1 MDMAE
6 NENLDVTGR
15 AEFLRKGTT
24 ELNDFLPFGGEQIN
38 TQNNLF
44 AQNPQRPPIQIE
56 NPNSDPQKATIQ
68 KDYIQDNGPGI
79 MPYSSNQLANTSQQ
93 RTQARL
99 KKLQNA
105 AYTLEDN
112 AQYSKPFMYDST
124 ATGAH
129 KAKYKAYGQKTY
141 DRIGFSPLVNNEEIF
156 INNTSIADDFI
167 RTATNSFFPMLGQ
180 GLIANPKSYAQLF
193 QGNIGQD
200 YDQSEDYEEYS
211 NIGYSSRGGP
221 LAFINNVFNSLG
233 YSAGVMFEAGAEM
246 ALEGAIEGAI
256 VGSIEPGAGT
266 AAGGVIGAAAGGA
279 MGVIRGLYSLP
290 KSLFNMGKYGG
301 KMLSSLKNAE
311 KFTEAKNLF
320 NTAIKSTANFV
331 NPVNNTVTAYR
342 EYDNL
347 QGLARASRTAG
358 GFFRDVIGMN
368 AALSEG
374 RLEGGFVENKTY
386 ERSYDEFWKK
396 FNRAPDDKEQLELR
410 KRSKV
415 AGFQDTWKNGML
427 VFYSNKLA
435 FPNLFGNRLF
445 RNMSQTIGKIG
456 DEFDLVYQAG
466 KKGVQEGSYE
476 LVDYNIKNALKGFIK
491 PANFGKASLM
501 YFKTNLVEGTQEVL
515 QDVLAD
521 ATEEYYVNSYF
532 DSTKTNFDYSM
543 ATLGNA
549 FGHQV
554 SEQGFETFMSGFVMG
569 AFLKPLDVRIPRWA
583 QIQYNK
589 YKMTPEEF
597 KTYTKDR
604 KEYGTAVKNAMNRM
618 HKNPVDLINDRL
630 VNYGSQSIISKK
642 LADDETDDK
651 EMWDGVNASFL
662 SDVLTTLKAG
672 TFKVWLGNFE
682 KYQQMSD
689 KDLENTLSL
698 KEGQGA
704 KMREE
709 MTSYVSKAKKIQSRY
724 DEGQNN
730 YGKKKINLTNLK
742 EGSPEFEKAQI
753 YNAAIDR
760 SLYNLTFLGETFDL
774 NLERINAMTQ
784 QLGSLDAIKNMP
796 GADFQVLLDHE
807 RLTNNIKML
816 QTEIE
821 TLKQTGD
828 QAAVTQ
834 AEKKERLLNKLQTF
848 QDTQIDYLTFKKGA
862 EALELLKREA
872 KVAGKKTNI
881 EDLDAAKEII
891 DYYKKSGKNPKKD
904 HKKAFE
910 ELLKDL
916 SGSDSN
922 YLKMMRELKA
932 NDGMLSLYK
941 KLTDIYDLTLE
952 NKNIVPYINTL
963 TDSDGF
969 YEHVNRNFEWMRNL
983 WLTRQNY
990 YKEVIDQS
998 IKMKE
1003 NNDALRELSDQNI
1016 YVDLDQF
1023 ADWTED
1029 PNNLPE
1035 YFIDASQGSERIIPK
1050 GSVLYDKYVKIL
1062 NDTARAQEQRA
1073 AGDPVD
1079 INGQL
1084 DEAIEDL
1091 MNKKSVEI
1099 DEADKQFKEAIKVET
1114 TFTYDELLQQEEELR
1129 KSQEAVVLT
1138 QTQKKTIEAEI
1149 SKLYENM
1156 PADDPAAILQQ
1167 LRDFVN
1173 RQVIPEGFLND
1184 NKIVE
1189 FRDEF
1194 LVSPSDDNML
1204 GLSEAKMKEIKA
1216 EAIELY
1222 KSFPETYDDTQ
1233 RRDAAGRY
1241 MAVFELIN
1249 NYLNSTEVISSKE
1262 KQKKAE
1268 EKVNSDI
1275 INTTQAYA
1283 DYQIT
1288 LKQID
1293 ERYTALLEELKDIFI
1308 KRGASTTPTETEVS
1322 TKTSWA
1328 DIQKSAPALYKTLLD
1343 QFNKEV
1349 VEGMGINESDENF
1362 EGVKNNWLEQQ
1373 GETINRY
1380 NVEKESAKIIK
1391 QQEAKQFKVPVLKYF
1406 KLPADIA
1413 NITRSSRIE
1422 PYVKVIAA
1430 LNNMVATG
1438 KVVDL
1443 KTKTTKDLTKEEITN
1458 IKSDIKEFQRLV
1470 DWLRENRV
1478 AEDETLFDVTD
1489 NIFTEKVKNR
1499 ASEIEE
1505 VRDENGVLIERRID
1519 GAPARR
1525 VTKEAEKL
1533 DIETTPGKEAFVYG
1547 PLKTQTK
1554 KKYDDEGNITETYDV
1569 PSPIMSAYDAIVESG
1584 DIADNK
1590 KLDAFLKSFTQWAM
1604 ISGAVFKDKTG
1615 KKINKEKYDL
1625 LKESLEQDFSRENV
1639 YNTVASLAFKQSSDA
1654 GNMLDD
1660 LIKDFLTREGINFKE
1675 ITKPEKMSKKAFDN
1689 LFGKNGFIR
1698 KFRDGIIDGDYII
1711 VGAGDLV
1718 FDKTLFENGIV
1729 GETDLVAINTR
1740 GEVQIIDI
1748 KALGSGSWKIFNSD
1762 LELNRKINELKKKG
1776 LTEQDI
1782 ERDSEVAKIKENLL
1796 KSKKQYF
1803 RIQQSIY
1810 RNLIWRMTGIK
1821 PTRIGLMG
1829 IEVDVDTE
1837 GNINDANI
1845 ASVVPKGESTL
1856 ELEYF
1861 PGVESIVPEP
1871 EVTTQP
1877 TQTPVANIEVNKD
1890 DIERRIVELNKRYD
1904 EVKYDKE
1911 MQEIFDS
1918 LTKGILPNGFRFGS
1932 SMGIVEKYIP
1942 EENRWISVVDNIL
1955 ALDKDMIKAIDKYFS
1970 QQGLG
1975 QKIFNTNAEYKKQ
1988 IKPFE
1993 EKEEQ
1998 ENKNIENEL
2007 VKLLSTKEGILIRK
2021 DWSLGKGLGY
2031 SGKGADGII
2040 EIDEDE
2046 NGNKFEAEYY
2056 LTGENDD
2063 WIEESYFLGKT
2074 KQEVIDKINAEY
2086 GTELAALE
2094 GTTQPTL
2101 EDDPERSN
2109 VVADNVNQQIIYNG
2123 KVGTLRLIGNVYT
2136 IMYSDG
2142 TGGQLLYKQDE
2153 LTDGSVKLDEIGA
2166 VLPTIIT
2173 NVGQVK
2179 IINGKKIDAEIISES
2194 RAKINGVFYRINKNK
2209 LGGVSSMSYQSN
2221 EKEINEL
2228 EDEIR
2233 IYKSEIEKLQ
2243 KQNGQLLSK
2252 TKSDDYKRQI
2262 EKLTTQIEAEE
2273 DQTVKAESLA
2283 ERSKLQSELSDL
2295 NNQQNSNIRTIAD
2308 YNTEVEIL
2316 NNRIEDL
2323 KASNETVKI
2332 TSGNLNDLIAAL
2344 NLLPGSF
2351 KFYAGKTPQDQKND
2365 LKSIEGKSVTPN
2377 ISKKITEIMEKDF
2390 PNAYN
2395 KLIESGVSAIS
2406 SDELNQIKDW
2416 TNKTIEEL
2424 STLGTAEAIA
2434 NNLTDE
2440 LDNQINV
2447 LNGMLNDLELIKLNK
2462 DGSIS
2467 KKPQTAASKVFGPK
2481 KISDGSGISA
2491 PIKSTGEQTE
2501 GVPSGKGTGTRQGTV
2516 DEAKKSLEESLAI
2529 SAGLS
2534 GINVSMQIK
2543 STKQADKLIDKMRNA
2558 TTEQELNDAYFEALN
2573 YLSNNPGKIDPNII
2587 ANTFAAVTEEK
2598 NFNDENPTPTYQSI
2612 KKGTYLMPKTPMFKN
2627 ENPSPVEIVKKG
2639 PKAIVIKDI
2648 NTNESMNIKPEDL
2661 SKFVTMTEEGLKQL
2675 GGVELTQEDIREIEA
2690 NAEVIANTLENT
2702 AELNKA
2708 ADEVKNAQT
2717 KGSFKEKLKKKNC
2730 NI

>member
-38 TQNNLF
+38 TQSNLF

-56 NPNSDPQKATIQ
+56 NPNSDPQRATIQ

-93 RTQARL
+93 RTEARL
-99 KKLQNA
+99 KKLQNT
-105 AYTLEDN
+105 AYTLQDN
-112 AQYSKPFMYDST
+112 SQYSKPFMYDST

-156 INNTSIADDFI
+156 VNNTSIVDDYI
-167 RTATNSFFPMLGQ
+167 RTATTSFFPMLGQ

-279 MGVIRGLYSLP
+279 MGVVRGLFALP
-290 KSLFNMGKYGG
+290 KSLFNMGRYGG

-320 NTAIKSTANFV
+320 NAAVKSTANFV
-331 NPVNNTVTAYR
+331 NPVNNTVTAFK

-347 QGLARASRTAG
+347 TGLARASRTAG

-386 ERSYDEFWKK
+386 ERSYDEFWKN

-410 KRSKV
+410 KRSKI

-427 VFYSNKLA
+427 VYYSNKLA

-456 DEFDLVYQAG
+456 NEFDLIYKAG

-501 YFKTNLVEGTQEVL
+501 YFKTNLVEGAQEVL

-532 DSTKTNFDYSM
+532 DSTKANFDYSM

-604 KEYGTAVKNAMNRM
+604 REYGETIKNAMNRM

-642 LADDETDDK
+642 LADDETDEK

-689 KDLENTLSL
+689 KDLESTLSL

-709 MTSYVSKAKKIQSRY
+709 MANYVSRAKKIQARY

-828 QAAVTQ
+828 QAAVAQ
-834 AEKKERLLNKLQTF
+834 AEKKERLLNKLQKF
-848 QDTQIDYLTFKKGA
+848 QDTQVDYLTFKKAA

-872 KVAGKKTNI
+872 KAAGKKGNI

-891 DYYKKSGKNPKKD
+891 AYYKKQGKNVKKD

-916 SGSDSN
+916 SGSDAN
-922 YLKMMRELKA
+922 YLKMMRQLKA
-932 NDGMLSLYK
+932 TDGMLSLYK

-983 WLTRQNY
+983 WLSRQNY
-990 YKEVIDQS
+990 YKEIIDQS

-1149 SKLYENM
+1149 SKLYEDM

-1184 NKIVE
+1184 DKIVE

-1204 GLSEAKMKEIKA
+1204 GLSEKKMKEIKA

-1241 MAVFELIN
+1241 MAVYELIS
-1249 NYLNSTEVISSKE
+1249 NYLDSTEVISSKE

-1293 ERYTALLEELKDIFI
+1293 ERYAALLEELKDIFI
-1308 KRGASTTPTETEVS
+1308 KRGASTTPTETEIS

-1406 KLPADIA
+1406 KLPANIA
-1413 NITRSSRIE
+1413 NITPASKIK
-1422 PYVKVIAA
+1422 PYEDVIAA
-1430 LNNMVATG
+1430 LKNMVETG
-1438 KVVDL
+1438 KVVDI
-1443 KTKTTKDLTKEEITN
+1443 KTKLTKDLTKEEIVN
-1458 IKSDIKEFQRLV
+1458 IKSDIKELQKLV
-1470 DWLRENRV
+1470 DWLSENK
-1478 AEDETLFDVTD
+1478 AIEDETLFDVTH
-1489 NIFTEKVKNR
+1489 NIFIEKVQNR

-1533 DIETTPGKEAFVYG
+1533 DIETTPGKEAFVYE

-1554 KKYDDEGNITETYDV
+1554 SKYDDEGNITETYDV
-1569 PSPIMSAYDAIVESG
+1569 PSPIMSAYDAIIESD

-1590 KLDAFLKSFTQWAM
+1590 KLDAFLKSFTQWVM
-1604 ISGAVFKDKTG
+1604 ISGPVFRDKTG

-1639 YNTVASLAFKQSSDA
+1639 YNTVASLAFKQASDA

-1660 LIKDFLTREGINFKE
+1660 LIKDFLTREGAGFKQ

-1689 LFGKNGFIR
+1689 LFGKNGFIK

-1711 VGAGDLV
+1711 VGAADLV

-1740 GEVQIIDI
+1740 GDVEIIDI

-1782 ERDSEVAKIKENLL
+1782 ERDSEVAQIKKNLL

-1877 TQTPVANIEVNKD
+1877 TQA
-1890 DIERRIVELNKRYD
+1890 
-1904 EVKYDKE
+1904 
-1911 MQEIFDS
+1911 
-1918 LTKGILPNGFRFGS
+1918 
-1932 SMGIVEKYIP
+1932 
-1942 EENRWISVVDNIL
+1942 
-1955 ALDKDMIKAIDKYFS
+1955 
-1970 QQGLG
+1970 
-1975 QKIFNTNAEYKKQ
+1975 
-1988 IKPFE
+1988 
-1993 EKEEQ
+1993 
-1998 ENKNIENEL
+1998 
-2007 VKLLSTKEGILIRK
+2007 
-2021 DWSLGKGLGY
+2021 
-2031 SGKGADGII
+2031 
-2040 EIDEDE
+2040 
-2046 NGNKFEAEYY
+2046 
-2056 LTGENDD
+2056 
-2063 WIEESYFLGKT
+2063 
-2074 KQEVIDKINAEY
+2074 
-2086 GTELAALE
+2086 
-2094 GTTQPTL
+2094 GTTQSTL

-2273 DQTVKAESLA
+2273 DETVKAESLA
-2283 ERSKLQSELSDL
+2283 ERLKLQSELSDL

-2323 KASNETVKI
+2323 KASNETVKM
-2332 TSGNLNDLIAAL
+2332 TSGDLNDFIAAL

-2377 ISKKITEIMEKDF
+2377 ISKRITEIMEKDF

-2416 TNKTIEEL
+2416 TNETIEEL
-2424 STLGTAEAIA
+2424 SALGTAEAIA

-2516 DEAKKSLEESLAI
+2516 DEAKKSLEESLAV

-2598 NFNDENPTPTYQSI
+2598 NFNDENPVPTYQSI
-2612 KKGTYLMPKTPMFKN
+2612 KKGMYLMPKTPMFKN

-2675 GGVELTQEDIREIEA
+2675 GGVELTQEDIREIEE
-2690 NAEVIANTLENT
+2690 NAQVIANTLENT

-2708 ADEVKNAQT
+2708 ANKVKNAQT
-2717 KGSFKEKLKKKNC
+2717 TGSFKEQLIKKIC
-2730 NI
+2730 NT

>member
-1 MDMAE
+1 
-6 NENLDVTGR
+6 
-15 AEFLRKGTT
+15 
-24 ELNDFLPFGGEQIN
+24 
-38 TQNNLF
+38 
-44 AQNPQRPPIQIE
+44 
-56 NPNSDPQKATIQ
+56 
-68 KDYIQDNGPGI
+68 
-79 MPYSSNQLANTSQQ
+79 
-93 RTQARL
+93 
-99 KKLQNA
+99 
-105 AYTLEDN
+105 
-112 AQYSKPFMYDST
+112 
-124 ATGAH
+124 
-129 KAKYKAYGQKTY
+129 
-141 DRIGFSPLVNNEEIF
+141 
-156 INNTSIADDFI
+156 
-167 RTATNSFFPMLGQ
+167 
-180 GLIANPKSYAQLF
+180 
-193 QGNIGQD
+193 
-200 YDQSEDYEEYS
+200 
-211 NIGYSSRGGP
+211 
-221 LAFINNVFNSLG
+221 
-233 YSAGVMFEAGAEM
+233 
-246 ALEGAIEGAI
+246 
-256 VGSIEPGAGT
+256 
-266 AAGGVIGAAAGGA
+266 
-279 MGVIRGLYSLP
+279 
-290 KSLFNMGKYGG
+290 
-301 KMLSSLKNAE
+301 
-311 KFTEAKNLF
+311 
-320 NTAIKSTANFV
+320 
-331 NPVNNTVTAYR
+331 
-342 EYDNL
+342 
-347 QGLARASRTAG
+347 
-358 GFFRDVIGMN
+358 
-368 AALSEG
+368 
-374 RLEGGFVENKTY
+374 
-386 ERSYDEFWKK
+386 
-396 FNRAPDDKEQLELR
+396 
-410 KRSKV
+410 
-415 AGFQDTWKNGML
+415 
-427 VFYSNKLA
+427 
-435 FPNLFGNRLF
+435 
-445 RNMSQTIGKIG
+445 
-456 DEFDLVYQAG
+456 
-466 KKGVQEGSYE
+466 
-476 LVDYNIKNALKGFIK
+476 
-491 PANFGKASLM
+491 
-501 YFKTNLVEGTQEVL
+501 
-515 QDVLAD
+515 
-521 ATEEYYVNSYF
+521 
-532 DSTKTNFDYSM
+532 
-543 ATLGNA
+543 
-549 FGHQV
+549 
-554 SEQGFETFMSGFVMG
+554 
-569 AFLKPLDVRIPRWA
+569 
-583 QIQYNK
+583 
-589 YKMTPEEF
+589 
-597 KTYTKDR
+597 
-604 KEYGTAVKNAMNRM
+604 
-618 HKNPVDLINDRL
+618 
-630 VNYGSQSIISKK
+630 
-642 LADDETDDK
+642 
-651 EMWDGVNASFL
+651 
-662 SDVLTTLKAG
+662 
-672 TFKVWLGNFE
+672 
-682 KYQQMSD
+682 MSD
-689 KDLENTLSL
+689 KDLEGTLSL

-709 MTSYVSKAKKIQSRY
+709 MASYVSRAKKIQARY

-828 QAAVTQ
+828 QAAVAQ

-872 KVAGKKTNI
+872 KAAGKKANI

-983 WLTRQNY
+983 WLSRQNY
-990 YKEVIDQS
+990 YKEIIDQS

-1184 NKIVE
+1184 DKIVE

-1204 GLSEAKMKEIKA
+1204 GLSEKRMKEIKA

-1241 MAVFELIN
+1241 MAVYELIS
-1249 NYLNSTEVISSKE
+1249 NYLDSTEVISSKE

-1293 ERYTALLEELKDIFI
+1293 ERYAALLEELKDIFI
-1308 KRGASTTPTETEVS
+1308 KRGASTTPTETEIS

-1413 NITRSSRIE
+1413 NITPSSRIE

-1430 LNNMVATG
+1430 LNNMVETG
-1438 KVVDL
+1438 KAVNL

-1569 PSPIMSAYDAIVESG
+1569 PSPIMSAYDAIVESD

-1604 ISGAVFKDKTG
+1604 ASGPVFRDKTG

-1639 YNTVASLAFKQSSDA
+1639 YNSVASLAFKHSSDA
-1654 GNMLDD
+1654 GNILDD
-1660 LIKDFLTREGINFKE
+1660 LIKDFLTRDGIKFKE

-1740 GEVQIIDI
+1740 GDVEIIDI

-1762 LELNRKINELKKKG
+1762 LELNKKINELKKKG

-1877 TQTPVANIEVNKD
+1877 TQAPSS
-1890 DIERRIVELNKRYD
+1890 DIEAKRAEIEKRR
-1904 EVKYDKE
+1904 KE
-1911 MQEIFDS
+1911 
-1918 LTKGILPNGFRFGS
+1918 
-1932 SMGIVEKYIP
+1932 
-1942 EENRWISVVDNIL
+1942 VDNWQLPKKVDPKKQVIVQSRL
-1955 ALDKDMIKAIDKYFS
+1955 VAE
-1970 QQGLG
+1970 GNE
-1975 QKIFNTNAEYKKQ
+1975 QKIIDTLNDILDEAFTDSRYRNSINRLNGAQAVKDTSRMYDDERAIFLKT
-1988 IKPFE
+1988 IKDRYYD
-1993 EKEEQ
+1993 
-1998 ENKNIENEL
+1998 
-2007 VKLLSTKEGILIRK
+2007 LL
-2021 DWSLGKGLGY
+2021 
-2031 SGKGADGII
+2031 
-2040 EIDEDE
+2040 
-2046 NGNKFEAEYY
+2046 N
-2056 LTGENDD
+2056 
-2063 WIEESYFLGKT
+2063 
-2074 KQEVIDKINAEY
+2074 Q
-2086 GTELAALE
+2086 ELAALE

-2109 VVADNVNQQIIYNG
+2109 VVADNFGQKIIYNG
-2123 KVGTLRLIGNVYT
+2123 KVGTLGQVGNVYSVR
-2136 IMYSDG
+2136 YADG
-2142 TGGQLLYKQDE
+2142 TIEELLYQQKA
-2153 LTDGSVKLDEIGA
+2153 LTNGTVKLDEIGA

-2179 IINGKKIDAEIISES
+2179 YINGKRIDAEIISES

-2228 EDEIR
+2228 EEDIR

-2273 DQTVKAESLA
+2273 DETVKAESLA
-2283 ERSKLQSELSDL
+2283 ERSKLQSELSGL

-2332 TSGNLNDLIAAL
+2332 TSGILNDLIAAL

-2351 KFYAGKTPQDQKND
+2351 KFYAGKTPQDQKKD
-2365 LKSIEGKSVTPN
+2365 LKSIEGKSITPN
-2377 ISKKITEIMEKDF
+2377 ISKRITEIMEKDF

-2516 DEAKKSLEESLAI
+2516 DEAKKSLEESLAV

-2675 GGVELTQEDIREIEA
+2675 GGVELTQEDIREIEE
-2690 NAEVIANTLENT
+2690 NAQVIANTLENT

>member
-38 TQNNLF
+38 TQSNLF

-56 NPNSDPQKATIQ
+56 NPNSDPQRATIQ

-93 RTQARL
+93 RTEARL

-105 AYTLEDN
+105 AYTLQDN
-112 AQYSKPFMYDST
+112 SQYSKPFMYDST

-156 INNTSIADDFI
+156 VNNTSIVDDYI
-167 RTATNSFFPMLGQ
+167 RTATTSFFPMVGQ

-211 NIGYSSRGGP
+211 NIGYSTRGGP

-256 VGSIEPGAGT
+256 VASIEPGAGT

-279 MGVIRGLYSLP
+279 MGVVKGLFALP
-290 KSLFNMGKYGG
+290 KSLFNMGRYGG

-320 NTAIKSTANFV
+320 NTAVKSTANFV
-331 NPVNNTVTAYR
+331 NPVNNTVTAFK

-347 QGLARASRTAG
+347 TGLARASRTAG

-410 KRSKV
+410 KRSKI
-415 AGFQDTWKNGML
+415 AGFQDTWKNAML
-427 VFYSNKLA
+427 VYYSNKIA
-435 FPNLFGNRLF
+435 FPNLFGNKLF

-456 DEFDLVYQAG
+456 DEFDLVYKAG

-501 YFKTNLVEGTQEVL
+501 YFKTNLVEGAQEVL

-532 DSTKTNFDYSM
+532 DSTKANFDYSM

-604 KEYGTAVKNAMNRM
+604 REYGETIKNAMNRM

-642 LADDETDDK
+642 LADDETDEK

-689 KDLENTLSL
+689 KDLESTLSL

-709 MTSYVSKAKKIQSRY
+709 MANYVSRAKKIQARY

-828 QAAVTQ
+828 QAAVAQ
-834 AEKKERLLNKLQTF
+834 AEKKERLLNKLQKF
-848 QDTQIDYLTFKKGA
+848 QDTQVDYLTFKKAA

-872 KVAGKKTNI
+872 KAAGKKGNI
-881 EDLDAAKEII
+881 EDLNAAKEII
-891 DYYKKSGKNPKKD
+891 AYYKKQGKNVKKD

-916 SGSDSN
+916 SGSDAN
-922 YLKMMRELKA
+922 YLKMMRQLKA
-932 NDGMLSLYK
+932 TDGMLSLYK

-983 WLTRQNY
+983 WLSRQNY
-990 YKEVIDQS
+990 YKEIIDQS

-1149 SKLYENM
+1149 SKLYEDM

-1184 NKIVE
+1184 DKIVE

-1204 GLSEAKMKEIKA
+1204 GLSEKRMKEIKA

-1241 MAVFELIN
+1241 MAVYELIS
-1249 NYLNSTEVISSKE
+1249 NYLDSTEVISSKE

-1293 ERYTALLEELKDIFI
+1293 ERYAALLEELKDIFI
-1308 KRGASTTPTETEVS
+1308 KRGASTTPTETEIS

-1406 KLPADIA
+1406 KLPANIA
-1413 NITRSSRIE
+1413 NITPASKIK
-1422 PYVKVIAA
+1422 PYEDVIAA
-1430 LNNMVATG
+1430 LKNMVETG
-1438 KVVDL
+1438 KVVDI
-1443 KTKTTKDLTKEEITN
+1443 KTKLTKDLTKEEIVN
-1458 IKSDIKEFQRLV
+1458 IKSDIKELQKLV
-1470 DWLRENRV
+1470 DWLSENK
-1478 AEDETLFDVTD
+1478 AIEDETLFDVTH
-1489 NIFTEKVKNR
+1489 NIFIEKVQNR

-1533 DIETTPGKEAFVYG
+1533 DIETTPGKEAFVYE

-1554 KKYDDEGNITETYDV
+1554 SKYDDEGNITETYDV
-1569 PSPIMSAYDAIVESG
+1569 PSPIMSAYDAIIESD

-1590 KLDAFLKSFTQWAM
+1590 KLDAFLKSFTQWVM
-1604 ISGAVFKDKTG
+1604 ISGPVFRDKTG

-1639 YNTVASLAFKQSSDA
+1639 YNAVASLAFKQASDA

-1660 LIKDFLTREGINFKE
+1660 LIKDFLTREGAGFKQ

-1689 LFGKNGFIR
+1689 LFGKNGFIK

-1711 VGAGDLV
+1711 VGAADLV

-1740 GEVQIIDI
+1740 GDVEIIDI

-1782 ERDSEVAKIKENLL
+1782 ERDSEVAQIKKNLL

-1877 TQTPVANIEVNKD
+1877 TQA
-1890 DIERRIVELNKRYD
+1890 
-1904 EVKYDKE
+1904 
-1911 MQEIFDS
+1911 
-1918 LTKGILPNGFRFGS
+1918 
-1932 SMGIVEKYIP
+1932 
-1942 EENRWISVVDNIL
+1942 
-1955 ALDKDMIKAIDKYFS
+1955 
-1970 QQGLG
+1970 
-1975 QKIFNTNAEYKKQ
+1975 
-1988 IKPFE
+1988 
-1993 EKEEQ
+1993 
-1998 ENKNIENEL
+1998 
-2007 VKLLSTKEGILIRK
+2007 
-2021 DWSLGKGLGY
+2021 
-2031 SGKGADGII
+2031 
-2040 EIDEDE
+2040 
-2046 NGNKFEAEYY
+2046 
-2056 LTGENDD
+2056 
-2063 WIEESYFLGKT
+2063 
-2074 KQEVIDKINAEY
+2074 
-2086 GTELAALE
+2086 
-2094 GTTQPTL
+2094 GTTQSTL

-2194 RAKINGVFYRINKNK
+2194 RAKIDGVFYRINKNK
-2209 LGGVSSMSYQSN
+2209 LGGVSSLSYQSN

-2273 DQTVKAESLA
+2273 DETVKAESLA

-2323 KASNETVKI
+2323 KASNETVKM
-2332 TSGNLNDLIAAL
+2332 TSGDLNDLIAAL

-2377 ISKKITEIMEKDF
+2377 ISKRITEIMEKDF

-2416 TNKTIEEL
+2416 TNKTIEKL
-2424 STLGTAEAIA
+2424 SALGTAEAIA

-2516 DEAKKSLEESLAI
+2516 DEAKKSLEESLAV

-2598 NFNDENPTPTYQSI
+2598 NFNDENPIPTYQSI
-2612 KKGTYLMPKTPMFKN
+2612 KKGMYLMPKTPMFKN

-2675 GGVELTQEDIREIEA
+2675 GGVELTQEDIREIEE
-2690 NAEVIANTLENT
+2690 NAQVIANTLENT

-2708 ADEVKNAQT
+2708 ANKVKNAQT
-2717 KGSFKEKLKKKNC
+2717 TGSFKEQLIKKIC
-2730 NI
+2730 NT

>member
-44 AQNPQRPPIQIE
+44 AQNPQRPPVQIE
-56 NPNSDPQKATIQ
+56 NPNSDPQRPTIQ

-79 MPYSSNQLANTSQQ
+79 MPYSPNQLANTSQQ

-112 AQYSKPFMYDST
+112 SQYSKPFMYDST

-156 INNTSIADDFI
+156 VNNTSIIDDYI
-167 RTATNSFFPMLGQ
+167 RTATTSFFPMLGQ

-211 NIGYSSRGGP
+211 NIGYSTRGGP

-246 ALEGAIEGAI
+246 ALEGAIEGA
-256 VGSIEPGAGT
+256 VLGTGVEPGGGT
-266 AAGGVIGAAAGGA
+266 AAGGVLGAAAGGA
-279 MGVIRGLYSLP
+279 MGVVRGLFALP
-290 KSLFNMGKYGG
+290 KSLFNMGRYGG

-331 NPVNNTVTAYR
+331 NPVNNTVTAYNQ
-342 EYDNL
+342 YDNL
-347 QGLARASRTAG
+347 TGLARASRTAG

-410 KRSKV
+410 KRSKI

-427 VFYSNKLA
+427 VYYSNKLA
-435 FPNLFGNRLF
+435 FPNLFGNKLF

-456 DEFDLVYQAG
+456 DEFDLVYKAG

-501 YFKTNLVEGTQEVL
+501 YFKTNLVEGAQEVL

-532 DSTKTNFDYSM
+532 DSTKANFDYSM

-597 KTYTKDR
+597 KTHTKDR
-604 KEYGTAVKNAMNRM
+604 REYGETIKNAMNRM
-618 HKNPVDLINDRL
+618 HKTPVDLINDRL

-642 LADDETDDK
+642 LADDETDEK

-689 KDLENTLSL
+689 KDLESTLSL

-709 MTSYVSKAKKIQSRY
+709 MASYVSRAKKIQARY

-760 SLYNLTFLGETFDL
+760 ALYNLTFLGETFDL

-828 QAAVTQ
+828 QTAIAQ
-834 AEKKERLLNKLQTF
+834 AEKKERLLNKLQKF

-872 KVAGKKTNI
+872 KAAGKKANI

-910 ELLKDL
+910 DLLKDL
-916 SGSDSN
+916 SGSDAN

-983 WLTRQNY
+983 WLSRQNY
-990 YKEVIDQS
+990 YKEIIDQS

-1138 QTQKKTIEAEI
+1138 QTQRKAIEAEI

-1184 NKIVE
+1184 DKIVE

-1194 LVSPSDDNML
+1194 LISPSDDNML
-1204 GLSEAKMKEIKA
+1204 GLSEKRMKEIKA

-1222 KSFPETYDDTQ
+1222 RSFPETYDDTQ

-1241 MAVFELIN
+1241 MAVVELIN
-1249 NYLNSTEVISSKE
+1249 NYLDSTEVISSKE

-1293 ERYTALLEELKDIFI
+1293 ERYAALLEELKDIFI
-1308 KRGASTTPTETEVS
+1308 KRGASTTPTETEIS

-1413 NITRSSRIE
+1413 NITPSSRIE

-1430 LNNMVATG
+1430 LNNMVETG
-1438 KVVDL
+1438 KAVNL

-1505 VRDENGVLIERRID
+1505 IRDENGVLIERRID

-1569 PSPIMSAYDAIVESG
+1569 PSPIMSAYDAIIESD

-1590 KLDAFLKSFTQWAM
+1590 KLDAFLKSFTQWVM
-1604 ISGAVFKDKTG
+1604 TSGAVFRDKTG

-1639 YNTVASLAFKQSSDA
+1639 YNSVASLAFKHSSDA

-1660 LIKDFLTREGINFKE
+1660 LIKDFLTRDGINFKE

-1740 GEVQIIDI
+1740 GEIQIIDI

-1877 TQTPVANIEVNKD
+1877 TQA
-1890 DIERRIVELNKRYD
+1890 
-1904 EVKYDKE
+1904 
-1911 MQEIFDS
+1911 
-1918 LTKGILPNGFRFGS
+1918 
-1932 SMGIVEKYIP
+1932 
-1942 EENRWISVVDNIL
+1942 
-1955 ALDKDMIKAIDKYFS
+1955 
-1970 QQGLG
+1970 
-1975 QKIFNTNAEYKKQ
+1975 
-1988 IKPFE
+1988 
-1993 EKEEQ
+1993 
-1998 ENKNIENEL
+1998 
-2007 VKLLSTKEGILIRK
+2007 
-2021 DWSLGKGLGY
+2021 
-2031 SGKGADGII
+2031 
-2040 EIDEDE
+2040 
-2046 NGNKFEAEYY
+2046 
-2056 LTGENDD
+2056 
-2063 WIEESYFLGKT
+2063 
-2074 KQEVIDKINAEY
+2074 
-2086 GTELAALE
+2086 
-2094 GTTQPTL
+2094 GTTEPAL

-2109 VVADNVNQQIIYNG
+2109 IVADNVGQKIIYNG
-2123 KVGTLRLIGNVYT
+2123 KVGTLRLVNNVYSISYT
-2136 IMYSDG
+2136 DD
-2142 TGGQLLYKQDE
+2142 TAEELLYQQKS

-2166 VLPTIIT
+2166 ILPTIIT
-2173 NVGQVK
+2173 NVGQIK

-2228 EDEIR
+2228 EEDIR
-2233 IYKSEIEKLQ
+2233 IYKSEIQKLQ

-2308 YNTEVEIL
+2308 YNTEVETL
-2316 NNRIEDL
+2316 TNRIEDL

-2351 KFYAGKTPQDQKND
+2351 KFYAGKTPQDQKKD

-2377 ISKKITEIMEKDF
+2377 ISKRITEIMEKDF

-2440 LDNQINV
+2440 LNSQINV

-2491 PIKSTGEQTE
+2491 PVKSTGEQTE
-2501 GVPSGKGTGTRQGTV
+2501 GVPSGKGAGTRQGTV

-2587 ANTFAAVTEEK
+2587 ANTFTAVTEEK

-2675 GGVELTQEDIREIEA
+2675 GGVELTQEDIREIEE
-2690 NAEVIANTLENT
+2690 NAQVIANTLENT

-2717 KGSFKEKLKKKNC
+2717 KGSFKEKLIKKEC
-2730 NI
+2730 NIKTL

>member
-38 TQNNLF
+38 TQSNLF

-56 NPNSDPQKATIQ
+56 NPNSDPQRATIQ

-93 RTQARL
+93 RTEARL

-105 AYTLEDN
+105 AYTLQDN
-112 AQYSKPFMYDST
+112 SQYSKPFMYDST

-156 INNTSIADDFI
+156 VNNTSIVDDYI
-167 RTATNSFFPMLGQ
+167 RTATTSFFPMVGQ

-211 NIGYSSRGGP
+211 NIGYSTRGGP

-256 VGSIEPGAGT
+256 VASIEPGAGT

-279 MGVIRGLYSLP
+279 MGVVKGLFALP
-290 KSLFNMGKYGG
+290 KSLFNMGRYGG

-320 NTAIKSTANFV
+320 NAAVKSTVNFV
-331 NPVNNTVTAYR
+331 NPVNNTVTAFK
-342 EYDNL
+342 ENDNL
-347 QGLARASRTAG
+347 TGLARASRTAG

-386 ERSYDEFWKK
+386 ERSYDEFWKN

-410 KRSKV
+410 KRSKI
-415 AGFQDTWKNGML
+415 AGFQDTWKNAML
-427 VFYSNKLA
+427 VYYSNKLA

-456 DEFDLVYQAG
+456 NEFDLVYKAG

-501 YFKTNLVEGTQEVL
+501 YFKTNLVEGAQEVL

-532 DSTKTNFDYSM
+532 DSTKANFDYSM

-604 KEYGTAVKNAMNRM
+604 REYGETIKNAMNRM

-642 LADDETDDK
+642 LADDETDEK

-689 KDLENTLSL
+689 KDLESTLSL

-709 MTSYVSKAKKIQSRY
+709 MANYVSRAKKIQARY

-828 QAAVTQ
+828 QAAVAQ
-834 AEKKERLLNKLQTF
+834 AEKKERLLNKLQKF
-848 QDTQIDYLTFKKGA
+848 QDTQVDYLTFKKAA

-872 KVAGKKTNI
+872 KAAGKKGNI
-881 EDLDAAKEII
+881 EDLNAAKEII
-891 DYYKKSGKNPKKD
+891 AYYKKQGKNVKKD

-916 SGSDSN
+916 SGSDAN
-922 YLKMMRELKA
+922 YLKMMRQLKA
-932 NDGMLSLYK
+932 TDGMLSLYK

-983 WLTRQNY
+983 WLSRQNY
-990 YKEVIDQS
+990 YKEIIDQS

-1149 SKLYENM
+1149 SKLYEDM

-1184 NKIVE
+1184 DKIVE

-1204 GLSEAKMKEIKA
+1204 GLSEKRMKEIKA

-1241 MAVFELIN
+1241 MAVYELIS
-1249 NYLNSTEVISSKE
+1249 NYLDSTEVISSKE

-1293 ERYTALLEELKDIFI
+1293 ERYAALLEELKDIFI
-1308 KRGASTTPTETEVS
+1308 KRGASTTPTETEIS

-1406 KLPADIA
+1406 KLPANIA
-1413 NITRSSRIE
+1413 NITPASKIK
-1422 PYVKVIAA
+1422 PYEDVIAA
-1430 LNNMVATG
+1430 LKNMVETG
-1438 KVVDL
+1438 KVVDI
-1443 KTKTTKDLTKEEITN
+1443 KTKLTKDLTKEEIVN
-1458 IKSDIKEFQRLV
+1458 IKSDIKELQKLV
-1470 DWLRENRV
+1470 DWLSENK
-1478 AEDETLFDVTD
+1478 AIEDETLFDVTH
-1489 NIFTEKVKNR
+1489 NIFIEKVQNR

-1533 DIETTPGKEAFVYG
+1533 DIETTPGKEAFVYE

-1554 KKYDDEGNITETYDV
+1554 SKYDDEGNITETYDV
-1569 PSPIMSAYDAIVESG
+1569 PSPIMSAYDAIIESD

-1590 KLDAFLKSFTQWAM
+1590 KLDAFLKSFTQWVM
-1604 ISGAVFKDKTG
+1604 ISGPVFRDKTG

-1639 YNTVASLAFKQSSDA
+1639 YNAVASLAFKQASDA

-1660 LIKDFLTREGINFKE
+1660 LIKDFLTREGAGFKQ

-1689 LFGKNGFIR
+1689 LFGKNGFIK

-1711 VGAGDLV
+1711 VGAADLV

-1740 GEVQIIDI
+1740 GDVEIIDI

-1782 ERDSEVAKIKENLL
+1782 ERDSEVAQIKKNLL

-1877 TQTPVANIEVNKD
+1877 TQA
-1890 DIERRIVELNKRYD
+1890 
-1904 EVKYDKE
+1904 
-1911 MQEIFDS
+1911 
-1918 LTKGILPNGFRFGS
+1918 
-1932 SMGIVEKYIP
+1932 
-1942 EENRWISVVDNIL
+1942 
-1955 ALDKDMIKAIDKYFS
+1955 
-1970 QQGLG
+1970 
-1975 QKIFNTNAEYKKQ
+1975 
-1988 IKPFE
+1988 
-1993 EKEEQ
+1993 
-1998 ENKNIENEL
+1998 
-2007 VKLLSTKEGILIRK
+2007 
-2021 DWSLGKGLGY
+2021 
-2031 SGKGADGII
+2031 
-2040 EIDEDE
+2040 
-2046 NGNKFEAEYY
+2046 
-2056 LTGENDD
+2056 
-2063 WIEESYFLGKT
+2063 
-2074 KQEVIDKINAEY
+2074 
-2086 GTELAALE
+2086 
-2094 GTTQPTL
+2094 GTTQSTL

-2252 TKSDDYKRQI
+2252 TKSDEYKRQI

-2273 DQTVKAESLA
+2273 DETVKAESLA

-2323 KASNETVKI
+2323 KASNETVKM
-2332 TSGNLNDLIAAL
+2332 TSGDLNDFIAAL

-2377 ISKKITEIMEKDF
+2377 ISKRITEIMEKDF

-2416 TNKTIEEL
+2416 TNKTIEKL
-2424 STLGTAEAIA
+2424 SALGTAEAIA

-2516 DEAKKSLEESLAI
+2516 DEAKKSLEESLAV

-2598 NFNDENPTPTYQSI
+2598 NFNDENPIPTYQSI
-2612 KKGTYLMPKTPMFKN
+2612 KKGMYLMPKTPMFKN

-2675 GGVELTQEDIREIEA
+2675 GGVELTQEDIREIEE
-2690 NAEVIANTLENT
+2690 NAQVIANTLENT

-2708 ADEVKNAQT
+2708 ANKVKNAQT
-2717 KGSFKEKLKKKNC
+2717 TGSFKEQLIKKIC
-2730 NI
+2730 NT

>member
-44 AQNPQRPPIQIE
+44 AQNPQRPPVQIE
-56 NPNSDPQKATIQ
+56 NPNSDPQRPTIQ

-79 MPYSSNQLANTSQQ
+79 MPYSPNQLANTSQQ

-112 AQYSKPFMYDST
+112 SQYSKPFMYDST

-156 INNTSIADDFI
+156 VNNTSIIDDYI
-167 RTATNSFFPMLGQ
+167 RTATTSFFPMLGQ

-246 ALEGAIEGAI
+246 ALEGAIEGA
-256 VGSIEPGAGT
+256 VLGTGVEPGGGT
-266 AAGGVIGAAAGGA
+266 AAGGVLGAAAGGA
-279 MGVIRGLYSLP
+279 MGVVRGLFALP
-290 KSLFNMGKYGG
+290 KSLFNMGRYGG

-331 NPVNNTVTAYR
+331 NPVNNTVTAYNQ
-342 EYDNL
+342 YDNL
-347 QGLARASRTAG
+347 TGLARASRTAG

-410 KRSKV
+410 KRSKI

-427 VFYSNKLA
+427 VYYSNKLA
-435 FPNLFGNRLF
+435 FPNLFGNKLF

-456 DEFDLVYQAG
+456 DEFDLVYKAG

-501 YFKTNLVEGTQEVL
+501 YFKTNLVEGAQEVL

-532 DSTKTNFDYSM
+532 DSTKANFDYSM

-604 KEYGTAVKNAMNRM
+604 REYGETIKNAMNRM

-642 LADDETDDK
+642 LADDETDEK

-689 KDLENTLSL
+689 KDLESTLSL

-709 MTSYVSKAKKIQSRY
+709 MASYVSRAKKIQARY

-760 SLYNLTFLGETFDL
+760 ALYNLTFLGETFDL

-828 QAAVTQ
+828 QTAIAQ
-834 AEKKERLLNKLQTF
+834 AEKKERLLNKLQKF

-872 KVAGKKTNI
+872 KAAGKKANI

-910 ELLKDL
+910 DLLKDL
-916 SGSDSN
+916 SGSDAN

-983 WLTRQNY
+983 WLSRQNY
-990 YKEVIDQS
+990 YKEIIDQS

-1138 QTQKKTIEAEI
+1138 QTQRKAIEAEI

-1184 NKIVE
+1184 DKIVE

-1194 LVSPSDDNML
+1194 LISPSDDNML
-1204 GLSEAKMKEIKA
+1204 GLSEKRMKEIKA

-1222 KSFPETYDDTQ
+1222 RSFPETYDDTQ

-1249 NYLNSTEVISSKE
+1249 NYLDSTEVISSKE

-1293 ERYTALLEELKDIFI
+1293 ERYAALLEELKDIFI
-1308 KRGASTTPTETEVS
+1308 KRGASTTPTETEIS

-1413 NITRSSRIE
+1413 NITPSSRIE

-1430 LNNMVATG
+1430 LNNMVETG
-1438 KVVDL
+1438 KAVNL

-1505 VRDENGVLIERRID
+1505 IRDENGVLIERRID

-1569 PSPIMSAYDAIVESG
+1569 PSPIMSAYDAIIESD

-1604 ISGAVFKDKTG
+1604 TSGAVFKDKTG

-1639 YNTVASLAFKQSSDA
+1639 YNSVASLAFKHSSDA

-1660 LIKDFLTREGINFKE
+1660 LIKDFLTRDGINFKE
-1675 ITKPEKMSKKAFDN
+1675 ITKPEKVSKKAFDN
-1689 LFGKNGFIR
+1689 MFGKNGFIR

-1877 TQTPVANIEVNKD
+1877 TQAPVSDIEVISENYTPELLRANPNKLFLFGD
-1890 DIERRIVELNKRYD
+1890 NNTRTGKGGQAIIRD
-1904 EVKYDKE
+1904 E
-1911 MQEIFDS
+1911 
-1918 LTKGILPNGFRFGS
+1918 PNA
-1932 SMGIVEKYIP
+1932 MGI
-1942 EENRWISVVDNIL
+1942 S
-1955 ALDKDMIKAIDKYFS
+1955 
-1970 QQGLG
+1970 
-1975 QKIFNTNAEYKKQ
+1975 T
-1988 IKPFE
+1988 
-1993 EKEEQ
+1993 
-1998 ENKNIENEL
+1998 
-2007 VKLLSTKEGILIRK
+2007 KLLPKNTLEAFMSDDKLADNKAVIDSDIKKAKDRAAKEGKTIVLP
-2021 DWSLGKGLGY
+2021 KGGFGTGLAALAT
-2031 SGKGADGII
+2031 KAPQT
-2040 EIDEDE
+2040 
-2046 NGNKFEAEYY
+2046 FVY
-2056 LTGENDD
+2056 LNQRLQEEFGFNNTTG
-2063 WIEESYFLGKT
+2063 
-2074 KQEVIDKINAEY
+2074 
-2086 GTELAALE
+2086 ELAALE
-2094 GTTQPTL
+2094 GTTEPTL

-2109 VVADNVNQQIIYNG
+2109 VVADNVGQKIIYNG
-2123 KVGTLRLIGNVYT
+2123 KVGTLRLVNNVYSISYT
-2136 IMYSDG
+2136 DD
-2142 TGGQLLYKQDE
+2142 TAEELLYQQKS

-2166 VLPTIIT
+2166 ILPTIIT
-2173 NVGQVK
+2173 NVGQIK

-2228 EDEIR
+2228 EEDIR
-2233 IYKSEIEKLQ
+2233 IYKSEIQKLQ

-2332 TSGNLNDLIAAL
+2332 TSGNLNDLIATL

-2351 KFYAGKTPQDQKND
+2351 KFYAGKTPQDQKKD

-2377 ISKKITEIMEKDF
+2377 ISKRITEIMEKDF

-2440 LDNQINV
+2440 LDSQINV

-2491 PIKSTGEQTE
+2491 PVKSTGEQTE
-2501 GVPSGKGTGTRQGTV
+2501 GVPSGKGAGTRQGTV

-2587 ANTFAAVTEEK
+2587 ANTFTAVTEEK

-2675 GGVELTQEDIREIEA
+2675 GGVELTQEDIREIEE
-2690 NAEVIANTLENT
+2690 NAQVIANTLENT

-2717 KGSFKEKLKKKNC
+2717 KGSFKEKLIKKECDIKKL
-2730 NI
+2730 

>member
-38 TQNNLF
+38 TQSNLF

-56 NPNSDPQKATIQ
+56 NPNSDPQRATIQ

-93 RTQARL
+93 RTEARL
-99 KKLQNA
+99 KKLQNT
-105 AYTLEDN
+105 AYTLQDN
-112 AQYSKPFMYDST
+112 SQYSKPFMYDST

-156 INNTSIADDFI
+156 VNNTSIVDDYI
-167 RTATNSFFPMLGQ
+167 RTATTSFFPMLGQ
-180 GLIANPKSYAQLF
+180 GLIANPKSYVQLF

-211 NIGYSSRGGP
+211 NIGYSTRGGP

-256 VGSIEPGAGT
+256 VGTGVEPGGGT

-279 MGVIRGLYSLP
+279 MGVVRGLFALP
-290 KSLFNMGKYGG
+290 KSLFNMGRYGG

-320 NTAIKSTANFV
+320 NTAVKSTANFV
-331 NPVNNTVTAYR
+331 NPVNNTVTAFK

-347 QGLARASRTAG
+347 TGLARASRTAG

-410 KRSKV
+410 KRSKI
-415 AGFQDTWKNGML
+415 AGFQDTWKNAML
-427 VFYSNKLA
+427 VYYSNKLA

-456 DEFDLVYQAG
+456 DEFDLIYKAG

-501 YFKTNLVEGTQEVL
+501 YFKTNLVEGAQEVL

-532 DSTKTNFDYSM
+532 DSTKANFDYSM

-597 KTYTKDR
+597 KTHTKDR
-604 KEYGTAVKNAMNRM
+604 REYGETIKNAMNRM

-642 LADDETDDK
+642 LADDETDEK

-689 KDLENTLSL
+689 KDLESTLSL

-709 MTSYVSKAKKIQSRY
+709 MANYVSRAKKIQARY

-828 QAAVTQ
+828 QAAVAQ
-834 AEKKERLLNKLQTF
+834 AEKKERLLNKLQKF
-848 QDTQIDYLTFKKGA
+848 QDTQVDYLTFKKAA
-862 EALELLKREA
+862 EALEILKREA
-872 KVAGKKTNI
+872 KAAGKKGNI

-891 DYYKKSGKNPKKD
+891 AYYKKQGKNVKKD

-916 SGSDSN
+916 SGSDAN
-922 YLKMMRELKA
+922 YLKMMRQLKA
-932 NDGMLSLYK
+932 TDGMLSLYK

-983 WLTRQNY
+983 WLSRQNY
-990 YKEVIDQS
+990 YKEIIDQS

-1062 NDTARAQEQRA
+1062 NDTARIQEQRA

-1149 SKLYENM
+1149 SKLYEDM

-1184 NKIVE
+1184 DKIVE

-1204 GLSEAKMKEIKA
+1204 GLSEKKMKEIKA

-1241 MAVFELIN
+1241 MAVYELIS
-1249 NYLNSTEVISSKE
+1249 NYLDSTEVISSKE

-1293 ERYTALLEELKDIFI
+1293 ERYAALLEELKDIFI
-1308 KRGASTTPTETEVS
+1308 KRGASTTPTETEIS

-1413 NITRSSRIE
+1413 NITPSSRIE
-1422 PYVKVIAA
+1422 PYIKVIAA
-1430 LNNMVATG
+1430 LNNMVETG
-1438 KVVDL
+1438 KAVNL

-1569 PSPIMSAYDAIVESG
+1569 PSPIMSAYDAIVESD

-1590 KLDAFLKSFTQWAM
+1590 KLDAFLKSFTQWVM
-1604 ISGAVFKDKTG
+1604 ISGAVFRDKTG

-1639 YNTVASLAFKQSSDA
+1639 YNSVASLAFKHSSDA
-1654 GNMLDD
+1654 GNILDD
-1660 LIKDFLTREGINFKE
+1660 LIKDFLTRDGINFKE

-1782 ERDSEVAKIKENLL
+1782 ERDSEVAEIKKNLL

-1871 EVTTQP
+1871 EVTAQP
-1877 TQTPVANIEVNKD
+1877 TQA
-1890 DIERRIVELNKRYD
+1890 
-1904 EVKYDKE
+1904 
-1911 MQEIFDS
+1911 
-1918 LTKGILPNGFRFGS
+1918 
-1932 SMGIVEKYIP
+1932 
-1942 EENRWISVVDNIL
+1942 
-1955 ALDKDMIKAIDKYFS
+1955 
-1970 QQGLG
+1970 
-1975 QKIFNTNAEYKKQ
+1975 
-1988 IKPFE
+1988 
-1993 EKEEQ
+1993 
-1998 ENKNIENEL
+1998 
-2007 VKLLSTKEGILIRK
+2007 
-2021 DWSLGKGLGY
+2021 
-2031 SGKGADGII
+2031 
-2040 EIDEDE
+2040 
-2046 NGNKFEAEYY
+2046 
-2056 LTGENDD
+2056 
-2063 WIEESYFLGKT
+2063 
-2074 KQEVIDKINAEY
+2074 
-2086 GTELAALE
+2086 
-2094 GTTQPTL
+2094 GTTQSTL

-2273 DQTVKAESLA
+2273 DETVKAESLA

-2323 KASNETVKI
+2323 KASNETVKM
-2332 TSGNLNDLIAAL
+2332 TSGDLNDFIAAL

-2377 ISKKITEIMEKDF
+2377 ISKRITEIMEKDF

-2416 TNKTIEEL
+2416 TNKTIEKL
-2424 STLGTAEAIA
+2424 SALGTAEAIA

-2516 DEAKKSLEESLAI
+2516 DEAKKSLEESLAV

-2598 NFNDENPTPTYQSI
+2598 NFNDENPIPTYQSI
-2612 KKGTYLMPKTPMFKN
+2612 KKGMYLMPKTPMFKN

-2675 GGVELTQEDIREIEA
+2675 GGVELTQEEIREIEE
-2690 NAEVIANTLENT
+2690 NAQVIANTLENT
-2702 AELNKA
+2702 AELNNA
-2708 ADEVKNAQT
+2708 ANEVKNAQT

>member
-44 AQNPQRPPIQIE
+44 AQNPQRPPVQIE
-56 NPNSDPQKATIQ
+56 NPNSDPQRPTIQ

-79 MPYSSNQLANTSQQ
+79 MPYSPNQLANTSQQ

-112 AQYSKPFMYDST
+112 SQYSKPFMYDST

-156 INNTSIADDFI
+156 VNNTSIIDDYI
-167 RTATNSFFPMLGQ
+167 RTATTSFFPMLGQ

-211 NIGYSSRGGP
+211 NIGYSTRGGP

-246 ALEGAIEGAI
+246 ALEGAIEGA
-256 VGSIEPGAGT
+256 VLGTGVEPGGGT
-266 AAGGVIGAAAGGA
+266 AAGGVLGAAAGGA
-279 MGVIRGLYSLP
+279 MGVVRGLFALP
-290 KSLFNMGKYGG
+290 KSLFNMGRYGG

-331 NPVNNTVTAYR
+331 NPVNNTVTAYNQ
-342 EYDNL
+342 YDNL
-347 QGLARASRTAG
+347 TGLARASRTAG

-410 KRSKV
+410 KRSKI

-427 VFYSNKLA
+427 VYYSNKLA
-435 FPNLFGNRLF
+435 FPNLFGNKLF

-456 DEFDLVYQAG
+456 DEFDLVYKAG

-501 YFKTNLVEGTQEVL
+501 YFKTNLVEGAQEVL

-532 DSTKTNFDYSM
+532 DSTKANFDYSM

-597 KTYTKDR
+597 KTHTKDR
-604 KEYGTAVKNAMNRM
+604 REYGEKIKNAMNRM

-642 LADDETDDK
+642 LADDETDEK

-689 KDLENTLSL
+689 KDLESTLSL

-709 MTSYVSKAKKIQSRY
+709 MASYVSRAKKIQARY

-760 SLYNLTFLGETFDL
+760 ALYNLTFLGETFDL

-828 QAAVTQ
+828 QTAIAQ
-834 AEKKERLLNKLQTF
+834 AEKKERLLNKLQKF

-872 KVAGKKTNI
+872 KAAGKKANI

-910 ELLKDL
+910 DLLKDL
-916 SGSDSN
+916 SGSDAN

-983 WLTRQNY
+983 WLSRQNY
-990 YKEVIDQS
+990 YKEIIDQS

-1138 QTQKKTIEAEI
+1138 QTQRKAIEAEI

-1184 NKIVE
+1184 DKIVE

-1194 LVSPSDDNML
+1194 LISPSDDNML
-1204 GLSEAKMKEIKA
+1204 GLSEKRMKEIKA

-1222 KSFPETYDDTQ
+1222 RSFPETYDDTQ

-1241 MAVFELIN
+1241 MAVVELIN
-1249 NYLNSTEVISSKE
+1249 NYLDSTEVISSKE

-1293 ERYTALLEELKDIFI
+1293 ERYAALLEELKDIFI
-1308 KRGASTTPTETEVS
+1308 KRGASTTPTETEIS

-1413 NITRSSRIE
+1413 NITPSSRIE

-1430 LNNMVATG
+1430 LNNMVETG
-1438 KVVDL
+1438 KAVNL

-1505 VRDENGVLIERRID
+1505 IRDENGVLIERRID

-1569 PSPIMSAYDAIVESG
+1569 PSPIMSAYDAIIESD

-1590 KLDAFLKSFTQWAM
+1590 KLDAFLKSFTQWVM
-1604 ISGAVFKDKTG
+1604 TSGAVFRDKTG

-1639 YNTVASLAFKQSSDA
+1639 YNSVASLAFKHSSDA

-1660 LIKDFLTREGINFKE
+1660 LIKDFLTRDGINFKE

-1740 GEVQIIDI
+1740 GEIQIIDI

-1877 TQTPVANIEVNKD
+1877 TQA
-1890 DIERRIVELNKRYD
+1890 
-1904 EVKYDKE
+1904 
-1911 MQEIFDS
+1911 
-1918 LTKGILPNGFRFGS
+1918 
-1932 SMGIVEKYIP
+1932 
-1942 EENRWISVVDNIL
+1942 
-1955 ALDKDMIKAIDKYFS
+1955 
-1970 QQGLG
+1970 
-1975 QKIFNTNAEYKKQ
+1975 
-1988 IKPFE
+1988 
-1993 EKEEQ
+1993 
-1998 ENKNIENEL
+1998 
-2007 VKLLSTKEGILIRK
+2007 
-2021 DWSLGKGLGY
+2021 
-2031 SGKGADGII
+2031 
-2040 EIDEDE
+2040 
-2046 NGNKFEAEYY
+2046 
-2056 LTGENDD
+2056 
-2063 WIEESYFLGKT
+2063 
-2074 KQEVIDKINAEY
+2074 
-2086 GTELAALE
+2086 
-2094 GTTQPTL
+2094 GTTEPAL

-2109 VVADNVNQQIIYNG
+2109 IVADNVGQKIIYNG
-2123 KVGTLRLIGNVYT
+2123 KVGTLRLVNNVYSISYT
-2136 IMYSDG
+2136 DD
-2142 TGGQLLYKQDE
+2142 TAEELLYQQKS

-2166 VLPTIIT
+2166 ILPTIIT
-2173 NVGQVK
+2173 NVGQIK

-2228 EDEIR
+2228 EEDIR
-2233 IYKSEIEKLQ
+2233 IYKSEIQKLQ

-2273 DQTVKAESLA
+2273 DETIKAESLA

-2308 YNTEVEIL
+2308 YNTEVETL
-2316 NNRIEDL
+2316 TNRIEDL

-2351 KFYAGKTPQDQKND
+2351 KFYAGKTPQDQKKD

-2377 ISKKITEIMEKDF
+2377 ISKRITEIMEKDF

-2440 LDNQINV
+2440 LNSQINV

-2491 PIKSTGEQTE
+2491 PVKSTGEQTE
-2501 GVPSGKGTGTRQGTV
+2501 GVPSGKGAGTRQGTV

-2587 ANTFAAVTEEK
+2587 ANTFTAVTEEK

-2675 GGVELTQEDIREIEA
+2675 GGVELTQEDIREIEE
-2690 NAEVIANTLENT
+2690 NAQVIANTLENT

-2717 KGSFKEKLKKKNC
+2717 KGSFKEKLIKKEC
-2730 NI
+2730 NIKTL

>member
-38 TQNNLF
+38 TQSNLF

-56 NPNSDPQKATIQ
+56 NPNSDPQRATIQ

-93 RTQARL
+93 RAEARL

-105 AYTLEDN
+105 AYTLQDN
-112 AQYSKPFMYDST
+112 SQYSKPFMYDST

-156 INNTSIADDFI
+156 INNTSIADDFV

-256 VGSIEPGAGT
+256 AGSIEPGAGT
-266 AAGGVIGAAAGGA
+266 AAGGVIGGAIGGAAG
-279 MGVIRGLYSLP
+279 VVRGLFALP
-290 KSLFNMGKYGG
+290 KSLMKMGKYGG

-320 NTAIKSTANFV
+320 NTAVKSTANFV

-347 QGLARASRTAG
+347 TGLARASRTAG

-410 KRSKV
+410 KRSKI
-415 AGFQDTWKNGML
+415 AGFQDTWKNAML
-427 VFYSNKLA
+427 VYYSNKIA
-435 FPNLFGNRLF
+435 FPNLFGNKLF
-445 RNMSQTIGKIG
+445 KNMSQTIGKIG
-456 DEFDLVYQAG
+456 DEFDLIYKAG

-501 YFKTNLVEGTQEVL
+501 YFKTNLVEGAQEVL

-532 DSTKTNFDYSM
+532 DSTKSNFDYSM

-604 KEYGTAVKNAMNRM
+604 REYGDAVKNAMNRM

-642 LADDETDDK
+642 LADDETDEK

-689 KDLENTLSL
+689 KDLEGTLSL

-709 MTSYVSKAKKIQSRY
+709 MASYVSRAKKIQARY

-828 QAAVTQ
+828 QAAVAQ

-872 KVAGKKTNI
+872 KAAGKKANI

-916 SGSDSN
+916 SGSDAN

-983 WLTRQNY
+983 WLSRQNY
-990 YKEVIDQS
+990 YKEIIDQS

-1184 NKIVE
+1184 DKIVE

-1241 MAVFELIN
+1241 MAVYELIN
-1249 NYLNSTEVISSKE
+1249 NYLDSTEVISSKE

-1293 ERYTALLEELKDIFI
+1293 ERYAALLEELKDIFI
-1308 KRGASTTPTETEVS
+1308 KRGASTTPTETEIS
-1322 TKTSWA
+1322 IKTSWA

-1413 NITRSSRIE
+1413 NITPSSRIE
-1422 PYVKVIAA
+1422 PYIKVIAA
-1430 LNNMVATG
+1430 LNNMVETG
-1438 KVVDL
+1438 KAVNL

-1569 PSPIMSAYDAIVESG
+1569 PSPIMSAYDAIVESD

-1604 ISGAVFKDKTG
+1604 ASGPVFRDKTG

-1639 YNTVASLAFKQSSDA
+1639 YNSVANLAFKHSSDA
-1654 GNMLDD
+1654 GNILDD
-1660 LIKDFLTREGINFKE
+1660 LIKDFLTRDGIKFKE

-1877 TQTPVANIEVNKD
+1877 TQAPSS
-1890 DIERRIVELNKRYD
+1890 DIEAKRAEIEKRR
-1904 EVKYDKE
+1904 KE
-1911 MQEIFDS
+1911 
-1918 LTKGILPNGFRFGS
+1918 
-1932 SMGIVEKYIP
+1932 
-1942 EENRWISVVDNIL
+1942 VDNWQLPKKVDPKKQVIVQSRL
-1955 ALDKDMIKAIDKYFS
+1955 VAE
-1970 QQGLG
+1970 GNE
-1975 QKIFNTNAEYKKQ
+1975 QKIIDTLNDILDEAFTDSRYRNSINRLNGAQAVKDTSRMYDDERAIFLKT
-1988 IKPFE
+1988 IKDRYYD
-1993 EKEEQ
+1993 
-1998 ENKNIENEL
+1998 
-2007 VKLLSTKEGILIRK
+2007 LL
-2021 DWSLGKGLGY
+2021 
-2031 SGKGADGII
+2031 
-2040 EIDEDE
+2040 
-2046 NGNKFEAEYY
+2046 N
-2056 LTGENDD
+2056 
-2063 WIEESYFLGKT
+2063 
-2074 KQEVIDKINAEY
+2074 Q
-2086 GTELAALE
+2086 ELAALE

-2109 VVADNVNQQIIYNG
+2109 VVADNFGQKIIYNG
-2123 KVGTLRLIGNVYT
+2123 KVGTLGQVGNVYSVR
-2136 IMYSDG
+2136 YADG
-2142 TGGQLLYKQDE
+2142 TIEELLYQQKA
-2153 LTDGSVKLDEIGA
+2153 LTNGTVKLDEIGA
-2166 VLPTIIT
+2166 ILPTIIT
-2173 NVGQVK
+2173 NIGQVK
-2179 IINGKKIDAEIISES
+2179 YINGKRIDAEIISES

-2228 EDEIR
+2228 EEDIR

-2262 EKLTTQIEAEE
+2262 EKLTTQIEVEE
-2273 DQTVKAESLA
+2273 DETVKAESLA
-2283 ERSKLQSELSDL
+2283 ERSKLQSELSGL

-2332 TSGNLNDLIAAL
+2332 TSGILNDLIAAL

-2351 KFYAGKTPQDQKND
+2351 KFYAGKTPQDQKKD

-2377 ISKKITEIMEKDF
+2377 ISKRITEIMEKDF

-2440 LDNQINV
+2440 LDSQINV

-2516 DEAKKSLEESLAI
+2516 DEAKKSLEESLAV

-2675 GGVELTQEDIREIEA
+2675 GGVELTQEEIREIEE
-2690 NAEVIANTLENT
+2690 NAQVIANTLENT

>member
-56 NPNSDPQKATIQ
+56 SPNSDPQKPTIQ

-105 AYTLEDN
+105 AYSLEDN
-112 AQYSKPFMYDST
+112 SQYSKPFMYDST

-129 KAKYKAYGQKTY
+129 KAKYKGYGQRTY

-167 RTATNSFFPMLGQ
+167 RTATNSFFPMVGQ

-266 AAGGVIGAAAGGA
+266 AAGGVIGGAIGGA
-279 MGVIRGLYSLP
+279 VGVARGLFALP

-320 NTAIKSTANFV
+320 NTAVKSTANFV
-331 NPVNNTVTAYR
+331 NPVNNTLTAYK

-347 QGLARASRTAG
+347 TGLARASRTAG

-410 KRSKV
+410 KRSKI

-435 FPNLFGNRLF
+435 FPNLFGNKLF
-445 RNMSQTIGKIG
+445 SKMSRTVGEIGN
-456 DEFDLVYQAG
+456 EFDLVYQAG
-466 KKGVQEGSYE
+466 KKGIQEGSYE

-532 DSTKTNFDYSM
+532 DPTKANFDYSM
-543 ATLGNA
+543 STLGNA

-569 AFLKPLDVRIPRWA
+569 AFLKPVSGVPRFA
-583 QIQYNK
+583 TIQYNK
-589 YKMTPEEF
+589 MKMTPEEY
-597 KTYTKDR
+597 KTYTNDR
-604 KEYGTAVKNAMNRM
+604 KTYGEQVKNAMNKM
-618 HKNPVDLINDRL
+618 HKNPVDFLNDRM
-630 VNYGSQSIISKK
+630 VNYGNQSIISKK
-642 LADDETDDK
+642 LADDETDEK

-662 SDVLTTLKAG
+662 SDVITTLRAG
-672 TFKVWLGNFE
+672 TFKVWLSNFE
-682 KYQQMSD
+682 KYNQMSD
-689 KDLENTLSL
+689 KDLEDTLSL
-698 KEGQGA
+698 KGGEGQ
-704 KMREE
+704 KMRET
-709 MTSYVSKAKKIQSRY
+709 MSNYVSKAKKIQARY
-724 DEGQNN
+724 DEGQNTF
-730 YGKKKINLTNLK
+730 GKRMIPLTNLK
-742 EGSPEFEKAQI
+742 EGSPEYEKAQI
-753 YNAAIDR
+753 YNKALER
-760 SLYNLTFLGETFDL
+760 GLYNLTFLGETFDL

-784 QLGSLDAIKNMP
+784 KLGSLDAIKNLP
-796 GADFQVLLDHE
+796 GADFQTLLDHE
-807 RLTNNIKML
+807 RLTNNIKIL

-834 AEKKERLLNKLQTF
+834 AEKKERLLTKLQKF
-848 QDTQIDYLTFKKGA
+848 QDTQIDYLTLKKA
-862 EALELLKREA
+862 TESLELLKREA
-872 KVAGKKTNI
+872 KAAGKKANI
-881 EDLDAAKEII
+881 EDLEVAKEII
-891 DYYKKSGKNPKKD
+891 DYYKKNGKNPKKD

-916 SGSDSN
+916 SGSDVN
-922 YLKMMRELKA
+922 FMKMMRQLKA
-932 NDGMLSLYK
+932 NDGMRDLFT

-952 NKNIVPYINTL
+952 NKNIVPYVTTL
-963 TDSDGF
+963 TDPDGF

-983 WLTRQNY
+983 WLSRQNY
-990 YKEVIDQS
+990 YKEVIDKS

-1003 NNDALRELSDQNI
+1003 NNDALRELANLNI

-1023 ADWTED
+1023 ADWTEN
-1029 PNNLPE
+1029 PNALPE

-1050 GSVLYDKYVKIL
+1050 GSVLYDKYVKVL
-1062 NDTARAQEQRA
+1062 NDTARAQETKA

-1114 TFTYDELLQQEEELR
+1114 TFTYDELLQQEEDLR

-1138 QTQKKTIEAEI
+1138 ETQKKVIDADI
-1149 SKLYENM
+1149 SKLFENM

-1167 LRDFVN
+1167 LRNFVN
-1173 RQVIPEGFLND
+1173 RGVIPEEFLND
-1184 NKIVE
+1184 DKIVE

-1204 GLSEAKMKEIKA
+1204 GLSEKRMKEIKA

-1222 KSFPETYDDTQ
+1222 RSFPETYDDTQ

-1262 KQKKAE
+1262 KQEKAK
-1268 EKVNSDI
+1268 EKVDSNI

-1288 LKQID
+1288 LKDID
-1293 ERYTALLEELKDIFI
+1293 ERYAGLLQELKDLFI
-1308 KRGASTTPTETEVS
+1308 KRGASTTPTEKEIS
-1322 TKTSWA
+1322 TKSSWA
-1328 DIQKSAPALYKTLLD
+1328 DIQKSAPALYKTLLE

-1380 NVEKESAKIIK
+1380 NVEKESEKIIK
-1391 QQEAKQFKVPVLKYF
+1391 QQEAKQFKVPTLKYF
-1406 KLPADIA
+1406 KLPARIA
-1413 NITRSSRIE
+1413 NITPSSRIK
-1422 PYVKVIAA
+1422 PYQDVISA
-1430 LNNMVATG
+1430 LKLMLQTKIA
-1438 KVVDL
+1438 VDL
-1443 KTKTTKDLTKEEITN
+1443 KTQKQIKLTNEDLTN
-1458 IKSDIKEFQRLV
+1458 IKSDIVELERLV
-1470 DWLRENRV
+1470 NWLSENGV
-1478 AEDETLFDVTD
+1478 VENETLFDVTD

-1499 ASEIEE
+1499 AGEIEE

-1533 DIETTPGKEAFVYG
+1533 DIESTPGKESFVYE
-1547 PLKTQTK
+1547 PLKTKTK
-1554 KKYDDEGNITETYDV
+1554 TKYDAEGNVTEVYDV
-1569 PSPIMSAYDAIVESG
+1569 PSPIMSAYDAIIESD

-1590 KLDAFLKSFTQWAM
+1590 KLDAFLKSFTQWVMA
-1604 ISGAVFKDKTG
+1604 SGLVFKDKTG

-1639 YNTVASLAFKQSSDA
+1639 YNTVGSLAFKHSSDA
-1654 GNMLDD
+1654 GNIIDD
-1660 LIKDFLTREGINFKE
+1660 LIKDFLTREGTSFKE

-1689 LFGKNGFIR
+1689 LFGKNGVIR

-1740 GEVQIIDI
+1740 GELQIIDI
-1748 KALGSGSWKIFNSD
+1748 KALGSGSWAIFNSD
-1762 LELNRKINELKKKG
+1762 LELNKKINALKKQG
-1776 LTEQDI
+1776 LTDQEI
-1782 ERDSEVAKIKENLL
+1782 EKDSDVALIKRNLL
-1796 KSKKQYF
+1796 KSKKQYY

-1821 PTRIGLMG
+1821 PTRIGLMAL
-1829 IEVDVDTE
+1829 EVDVDTE
-1837 GNINDANI
+1837 GNINNANI
-1845 ASVVPKGESTL
+1845 SNIVPKGESTL

-1871 EVTTQP
+1871 EVTSQP
-1877 TQTPVANIEVNKD
+1877 TKGLVSEITEEEFNDFVNNGVVSEDRLNSIANKIKNNQSLTTQETAIFNDKTSEVNAK
-1890 DIERRIVELNKRYD
+1890 I
-1904 EVKYDKE
+1904 
-1911 MQEIFDS
+1911 QEIF
-1918 LTKGILPNGFRFGS
+1918 
-1932 SMGIVEKYIP
+1932 
-1942 EENRWISVVDNIL
+1942 
-1955 ALDKDMIKAIDKYFS
+1955 
-1970 QQGLG
+1970 
-1975 QKIFNTNAEYKKQ
+1975 
-1988 IKPFE
+1988 
-1993 EKEEQ
+1993 
-1998 ENKNIENEL
+1998 
-2007 VKLLSTKEGILIRK
+2007 
-2021 DWSLGKGLGY
+2021 
-2031 SGKGADGII
+2031 
-2040 EIDEDE
+2040 
-2046 NGNKFEAEYY
+2046 
-2056 LTGENDD
+2056 
-2063 WIEESYFLGKT
+2063 
-2074 KQEVIDKINAEY
+2074 
-2086 GTELAALE
+2086 
-2094 GTTQPTL
+2094 TL
-2101 EDDPERSN
+2101 EDNPERSN

-2123 KVGTLRLIGNVYT
+2123 RVGTLRLVGNVYT
-2136 IMYSDG
+2136 IFYSDG
-2142 TGGQLLYKQDE
+2142 TGGQLLYKQNA

-2166 VLPTIIT
+2166 ILPTIIT

-2194 RAKINGVFYRINKNK
+2194 RVRINRVFYRINKNK
-2209 LGGVSSMSYQSN
+2209 LGAVSSMSYQSN
-2221 EKEINEL
+2221 DAEINEL
-2228 EDEIR
+2228 EDEIK
-2233 IYKSEIEKLQ
+2233 IYKSEIQRLQ
-2243 KQNGQLLSK
+2243 KENAQLLSK
-2252 TKSDDYKRQI
+2252 TKSDSYKSQI
-2262 EKLTTQIEAEE
+2262 AKLTTQIETAQEE
-2273 DQTVKAESLA
+2273 AKVTESLS
-2283 ERSKLQSELSDL
+2283 ERARLESELYDL

-2308 YNTEVEIL
+2308 YNTEIELV
-2316 NNRIEDL
+2316 NSRIEDL
-2323 KASNETVKI
+2323 KQSNESVKI

-2351 KFYAGKTPQDQKND
+2351 KFYAGKTAQDQKKD
-2365 LKSIEGKSVTPN
+2365 LASIQGKSVTPN
-2377 ISKKITEIMEKDF
+2377 LSQKITEIMEKDF

-2395 KLIESGVSAIS
+2395 KLIDSGVTAIS
-2406 SDELNQIKDW
+2406 SEELNTIKDW

-2424 STLGTAEAIA
+2424 SALGTAEAIA

-2447 LNGMLNDLELIKLNK
+2447 LQGMLNDLELIKLNK

-2481 KISDGSGISA
+2481 KISDGTGISS
-2491 PIKSTGEQTE
+2491 PVKPTSEQTE
-2501 GVPSGKGTGTRQGTV
+2501 GISVGEGTKPRQGTV

-2529 SAGLS
+2529 SASLS

-2558 TTEQELNDAYFEALN
+2558 NTEQELNDAYFEALN

-2587 ANTFAAVTEEK
+2587 ANTFTAVTEEK
-2598 NFNDENPTPTYQSI
+2598 NFNDENPTPTYESI

-2627 ENPSPVEIVKKG
+2627 ENPSPVEIVRKG

-2675 GGVELTQEDIREIEA
+2675 GGVELTQEDIREIEE
-2690 NAEVIANTLENT
+2690 NAQVIADTLENT

-2708 ADEVKNAQT
+2708 ADEVKNAET
-2717 KGSFKEKLKKKNC
+2717 KGSFRDRLKNKNC

>member
-38 TQNNLF
+38 TQSNLF

-56 NPNSDPQKATIQ
+56 NPNSDPQRATIQ

-93 RTQARL
+93 RTEARL
-99 KKLQNA
+99 KKLQNT
-105 AYTLEDN
+105 AYTLQDN
-112 AQYSKPFMYDST
+112 SQYSKPFMYDST

-156 INNTSIADDFI
+156 VNNTSIVDDYI
-167 RTATNSFFPMLGQ
+167 RTATTSFFPMLGQ

-211 NIGYSSRGGP
+211 NIGYSTRGGP

-279 MGVIRGLYSLP
+279 MGVVRGLFALP
-290 KSLFNMGKYGG
+290 KSLFNMGRYGG

-320 NTAIKSTANFV
+320 NAAVKSTANFV
-331 NPVNNTVTAYR
+331 NPVNNTVTAFK

-347 QGLARASRTAG
+347 TGLARASRTAG

-386 ERSYDEFWKK
+386 ERSYDEFWKN

-410 KRSKV
+410 KRSKI

-427 VFYSNKLA
+427 VYYSNKLA

-456 DEFDLVYQAG
+456 DEFDLIYKAG

-501 YFKTNLVEGTQEVL
+501 YFKTNLVEGAQEVL

-532 DSTKTNFDYSM
+532 DSTKANFDYSM

-604 KEYGTAVKNAMNRM
+604 REYGETIKNAMNRM

-642 LADDETDDK
+642 LADDETDEK

-689 KDLENTLSL
+689 KDLESTLSL

-709 MTSYVSKAKKIQSRY
+709 MANYVSRAKKIQARY

-828 QAAVTQ
+828 QAAVAQ
-834 AEKKERLLNKLQTF
+834 AEKKERLLNKLQKF
-848 QDTQIDYLTFKKGA
+848 QDTQVDYLTFKKAA

-872 KVAGKKTNI
+872 KAAGKKGNI

-891 DYYKKSGKNPKKD
+891 AYYKKQGKNVKKD

-916 SGSDSN
+916 SGSDAN
-922 YLKMMRELKA
+922 YLKMMRQLKA
-932 NDGMLSLYK
+932 TDGMLSLYK

-983 WLTRQNY
+983 WLSRQNY
-990 YKEVIDQS
+990 YKEIIDQS

-1149 SKLYENM
+1149 SKLYEDM

-1184 NKIVE
+1184 DKIVE

-1204 GLSEAKMKEIKA
+1204 GLSEKKMKEIKA

-1241 MAVFELIN
+1241 MAVYELIS
-1249 NYLNSTEVISSKE
+1249 NYLDSTEVISSKE

-1293 ERYTALLEELKDIFI
+1293 ERYAALLEELKDIFI
-1308 KRGASTTPTETEVS
+1308 KRGASTTPTETEIS

-1406 KLPADIA
+1406 KLPANIA
-1413 NITRSSRIE
+1413 NITPASKIK
-1422 PYVKVIAA
+1422 PYEDVIAA
-1430 LNNMVATG
+1430 LKNMVETG
-1438 KVVDL
+1438 KVVDI
-1443 KTKTTKDLTKEEITN
+1443 KTKLTKDLTKEEIVN
-1458 IKSDIKEFQRLV
+1458 IKSDIKELQKLV
-1470 DWLRENRV
+1470 DWLSENK
-1478 AEDETLFDVTD
+1478 AIEDETLFDVTH
-1489 NIFTEKVKNR
+1489 NIFIEKVQNR

-1533 DIETTPGKEAFVYG
+1533 DIETTPGKEAFVYE

-1554 KKYDDEGNITETYDV
+1554 SKYDDEGNITETYDV
-1569 PSPIMSAYDAIVESG
+1569 PSPIMSAYDAIIESD

-1590 KLDAFLKSFTQWAM
+1590 KLDAFLKSFTQWVM
-1604 ISGAVFKDKTG
+1604 ISGPVFRDKTG

-1639 YNTVASLAFKQSSDA
+1639 YNTVASLAFKQASDA

-1660 LIKDFLTREGINFKE
+1660 LIKDFLTREGAGFKQ

-1689 LFGKNGFIR
+1689 LFGKNGFIK

-1711 VGAGDLV
+1711 VGAADLV

-1740 GEVQIIDI
+1740 GDVEIIDI

-1782 ERDSEVAKIKENLL
+1782 ERDSEVAQIKKNLL

-1877 TQTPVANIEVNKD
+1877 TQA
-1890 DIERRIVELNKRYD
+1890 
-1904 EVKYDKE
+1904 
-1911 MQEIFDS
+1911 
-1918 LTKGILPNGFRFGS
+1918 
-1932 SMGIVEKYIP
+1932 
-1942 EENRWISVVDNIL
+1942 
-1955 ALDKDMIKAIDKYFS
+1955 
-1970 QQGLG
+1970 
-1975 QKIFNTNAEYKKQ
+1975 
-1988 IKPFE
+1988 
-1993 EKEEQ
+1993 
-1998 ENKNIENEL
+1998 
-2007 VKLLSTKEGILIRK
+2007 
-2021 DWSLGKGLGY
+2021 
-2031 SGKGADGII
+2031 
-2040 EIDEDE
+2040 
-2046 NGNKFEAEYY
+2046 
-2056 LTGENDD
+2056 
-2063 WIEESYFLGKT
+2063 
-2074 KQEVIDKINAEY
+2074 
-2086 GTELAALE
+2086 
-2094 GTTQPTL
+2094 GTTQSTL

-2273 DQTVKAESLA
+2273 DETVKAESLA
-2283 ERSKLQSELSDL
+2283 ERLKLQSELSDL

-2323 KASNETVKI
+2323 KASNETVKM
-2332 TSGNLNDLIAAL
+2332 TSGDLNDFIAAL

-2377 ISKKITEIMEKDF
+2377 ISKRITEIMEKDF

-2416 TNKTIEEL
+2416 TNETIEEL
-2424 STLGTAEAIA
+2424 SALGTAEAIA

-2516 DEAKKSLEESLAI
+2516 DEAKKSLEESLAV

-2598 NFNDENPTPTYQSI
+2598 NFNDENPVPTYQSI
-2612 KKGTYLMPKTPMFKN
+2612 KKGMYLMPKTPMFKN

-2675 GGVELTQEDIREIEA
+2675 GGVELTQEDIREIEE
-2690 NAEVIANTLENT
+2690 NAQVIANTLENT

-2708 ADEVKNAQT
+2708 ANKVKNAQT
-2717 KGSFKEKLKKKNC
+2717 TGSFKEQLIKKIC
-2730 NI
+2730 NT

>member
-15 AEFLRKGTT
+15 AEFLRRGTT

-56 NPNSDPQKATIQ
+56 SPNSDPQKPTIQ

-105 AYTLEDN
+105 AYSLEDN
-112 AQYSKPFMYDST
+112 SQYSKPFMYDST

-129 KAKYKAYGQKTY
+129 KAKYKGYGQRTY

-167 RTATNSFFPMLGQ
+167 RTATNSFFPMVGQ

-193 QGNIGQD
+193 QGNVGQD

-256 VGSIEPGAGT
+256 AASIEPGGGT
-266 AAGGVIGAAAGGA
+266 VAGGVIGGAIGGA
-279 MGVIRGLYSLP
+279 TGVVRGLLTLP

-331 NPVNNTVTAYR
+331 NPVNNTLTAYK

-347 QGLARASRTAG
+347 TGLARASRTAG

-410 KRSKV
+410 KRSKI

-435 FPNLFGNRLF
+435 FPNLFGNKLF
-445 RNMSQTIGKIG
+445 SKMSRTIGKIG
-456 DEFDLVYQAG
+456 DEFDLIYQAG
-466 KKGVQEGSYE
+466 KKGIQEGSYE

-532 DSTKTNFDYSM
+532 DPTKANFDYSM

-569 AFLKPLDVRIPRWA
+569 AFLKPVSGVPRWA
-583 QIQYNK
+583 TVQYNK
-589 YKMTPEEF
+589 MKMTPEEY
-597 KTYTKDR
+597 KTYTDDR
-604 KEYGTAVKNAMNRM
+604 KAYGEQVKNAMNKM
-618 HKNPVDLINDRL
+618 HKNPVDFLNDRM
-630 VNYGSQSIISKK
+630 VNYGNQSIISKR
-642 LADDETDDK
+642 LADDETDEK

-662 SDVLTTLKAG
+662 SDVITTLRAG
-672 TFKVWLGNFE
+672 TFKVWLSNFE
-682 KYQQMSD
+682 KYNQMSD
-689 KDLENTLSL
+689 KDLEDTLSL
-698 KEGQGA
+698 KEGEGP
-704 KMREE
+704 KMRET
-709 MTSYVSKAKKIQSRY
+709 MTNYVSKAKKIQARY
-724 DEGQNN
+724 NEGQNTF
-730 YGKKKINLTNLK
+730 GKRMIDLTNLK
-742 EGSPEFEKAQI
+742 EGSPEYEKAQI
-753 YNAAIDR
+753 YNQALER
-760 SLYNLTFLGETFDL
+760 GLYNLTFLGETFDL

-784 QLGSLDAIKNMP
+784 KLGSLDAIKNLP
-796 GADFQVLLDHE
+796 GADFQILLDHE

-834 AEKKERLLNKLQTF
+834 AERKERLLAKLQKF
-848 QDTQIDYLTFKKGA
+848 QDSQIDYLTLKKA
-862 EALELLKREA
+862 TESLEVLKREA
-872 KVAGKKTNI
+872 KAAGKKANI
-881 EDLDAAKEII
+881 EDLEVAKEII
-891 DYYKKSGKNPKKD
+891 NYYKKNGKNPKKD

-916 SGSDSN
+916 SGSDVN
-922 YLKMMRELKA
+922 FMKMMRQLKA
-932 NDGMLSLYK
+932 NDGMKDLFI

-952 NKNIVPYINTL
+952 NKNIVPYVTTL
-963 TDSDGF
+963 TDPDGF

-983 WLTRQNY
+983 WLSRQNY
-990 YKEVIDQS
+990 YKEVIDKS

-1003 NNDALRELSDQNI
+1003 NNDALRELANLNI

-1023 ADWTED
+1023 ADWTEN
-1029 PNNLPE
+1029 PNALPE

-1050 GSVLYDKYVKIL
+1050 GSVLYDKYVKVL
-1062 NDTARAQEQRA
+1062 NDTARAQETKA

-1099 DEADKQFKEAIKVET
+1099 DEADKQFKEALKVET

-1129 KSQEAVVLT
+1129 NAQEATVLT
-1138 QTQKKTIEAEI
+1138 STQRKAIDTEI
-1149 SKLYENM
+1149 SKLFQNL
-1156 PADDPAAILQQ
+1156 PADDPPAMLIQF
-1167 LRDFVN
+1167 RDFVSKN
-1173 RQVIPEGFLND
+1173 IVPEEFLND
-1184 NKIVE
+1184 DRIVE

-1194 LVSPSDDNML
+1194 LINPSSDNLL
-1204 GLSEAKMKEIKA
+1204 GLSEETMLVLRK

-1222 KSFPETYDDTQ
+1222 KSFPETYDDLQ
-1233 RRDAAGRY
+1233 RKDAAGRY
-1241 MAVFELIN
+1241 VAIYELIKD
-1249 NYLNSTEVISSKE
+1249 YLNSTEVVTSKE
-1262 KQKKAE
+1262 KQEKAK
-1268 EKVNSDI
+1268 EKVDTNI

-1283 DYQIT
+1283 DYQIA
-1288 LKQID
+1288 LKDID
-1293 ERYTALLEELKDIFI
+1293 ERYAGLLQELKDIFI
-1308 KRGASTTPTETEVS
+1308 KRGAGTTPTDTELS
-1322 TKTSWA
+1322 TKSSWSE
-1328 DIQKSAPALYKTLLD
+1328 IQKAAPTLYKTLLD

-1362 EGVKNNWLEQQ
+1362 EGIKNNWLEQQ

-1391 QQEAKQFKVPVLKYF
+1391 EQEAKQFKVPTLKYF
-1406 KLPADIA
+1406 KLPAGIA
-1413 NITRSSRIE
+1413 NITPSSRIK
-1422 PYVKVIAA
+1422 PYQDVISA
-1430 LNNMVATG
+1430 LKLMLQTKIA
-1438 KVVDL
+1438 VDL
-1443 KTKTTKDLTKEEITN
+1443 KTKKQIKLTNEDLTN
-1458 IKSDIKEFQRLV
+1458 IKSDIVELERLV
-1470 DWLRENRV
+1470 NWLSENGV
-1478 AEDETLFDVTD
+1478 VENETLFDVTD

-1499 ASEIEE
+1499 AGEIEE

-1519 GAPARR
+1519 GAPTRR

-1533 DIETTPGKEAFVYG
+1533 DIEITPGKEAFVYE
-1547 PLKTQTK
+1547 PLKTKTK
-1554 KKYDDEGNITETYDV
+1554 NKYDAEGNVTEVYDV
-1569 PSPIMSAYDAIVESG
+1569 PSPIMSAYDAIIESD

-1590 KLDAFLKSFTQWAM
+1590 KLDAFLKSFTQWVMA
-1604 ISGAVFKDKTG
+1604 SGLVFRDKTG

-1639 YNTVASLAFKQSSDA
+1639 YNTVGSLAFKHSSDA
-1654 GNMLDD
+1654 GNIIDD
-1660 LIKDFLTREGINFKE
+1660 LIKDFLTREGTSFKE
-1675 ITKPEKMSKKAFDN
+1675 ITKPEKMSKRAFDN
-1689 LFGKNGFIR
+1689 LFGKNGVIR

-1740 GEVQIIDI
+1740 GELQIIDI
-1748 KALGSGSWKIFNSD
+1748 KALGSGSWAIFNSD
-1762 LELNRKINELKKKG
+1762 LELNKKINALKKQG
-1776 LTEQDI
+1776 LTDQEI
-1782 ERDSEVAKIKENLL
+1782 EKDSDVALIKRNLL
-1796 KSKKQYF
+1796 KSKKQYY

-1821 PTRIGLMG
+1821 PTRIGLMAL
-1829 IEVDVDTE
+1829 EVDVDTE
-1837 GNINDANI
+1837 GNINNANI
-1845 ASVVPKGESTL
+1845 SSIVPKGESTL

-1871 EVTTQP
+1871 EVTEEG
-1877 TQTPVANIEVNKD
+1877 VATDTEADLEAKA
-1890 DIERRIVELNKRYD
+1890 DIERRRQEELSTFDPMQDSVFAKLIGKETSLRSSYALTPGKRLKD
-1904 EVKYDKE
+1904 ELDAAEKATIQRGEELGAEINAKYD
-1911 MQEIFDS
+1911 
-1918 LTKGILPNGFRFGS
+1918 
-1932 SMGIVEKYIP
+1932 
-1942 EENRWISVVDNIL
+1942 
-1955 ALDKDMIKAIDKYFS
+1955 A
-1970 QQGLG
+1970 
-1975 QKIFNTNAEYKKQ
+1975 
-1988 IKPFE
+1988 
-1993 EKEEQ
+1993 
-1998 ENKNIENEL
+1998 
-2007 VKLLSTKEGILIRK
+2007 
-2021 DWSLGKGLGY
+2021 
-2031 SGKGADGII
+2031 
-2040 EIDEDE
+2040 
-2046 NGNKFEAEYY
+2046 
-2056 LTGENDD
+2056 
-2063 WIEESYFLGKT
+2063 
-2074 KQEVIDKINAEY
+2074 
-2086 GTELAALE
+2086 ELAALKKDTKKE
-2094 GTTQPTL
+2094 NLT
-2101 EDDPERSN
+2101 DDPERSN
-2109 VVADNVNQQIIYNG
+2109 VVADNLNQQIIYNG
-2123 KVGTLRLIGNVYT
+2123 RVGTLRLVGNVYT
-2136 IMYSDG
+2136 IFYSDG
-2142 TGGQLLYKQDE
+2142 TGGQLLYKQNA

-2166 VLPTIIT
+2166 ILPTIIT

-2179 IINGKKIDAEIISES
+2179 IINGKKIDAEILSES

-2209 LGGVSSMSYQSN
+2209 LGGVSSMSYFSN
-2221 EKEINEL
+2221 EKEITDL
-2228 EDEIR
+2228 EQEIA
-2233 IYKSEIEKLQ
+2233 IYKSEIQRLQ
-2243 KQNGQLLSK
+2243 KENAQLLSK
-2252 TKSDDYKRQI
+2252 TKSDSYKNQI
-2262 EKLTTQIEAEE
+2262 AKLTTQIETAQKE
-2273 DQTVKAESLA
+2273 TIVTESLS
-2283 ERSKLQSELSDL
+2283 ERARLESELYDL

-2308 YNTEVEIL
+2308 YSTEIELL
-2316 NNRIEDL
+2316 NSRIEDL
-2323 KASNETVKI
+2323 KESNESVKI
-2332 TSGNLNDLIAAL
+2332 TSGNLNDLIATL

-2351 KFYAGKTPQDQKND
+2351 KFYAGKTAQDQKKD
-2365 LKSIEGKSVTPN
+2365 LASIQGKSVTPN
-2377 ISKKITEIMEKDF
+2377 LSQKITEIMEKDF

-2395 KLIESGVSAIS
+2395 KLIESGVTAIS
-2406 SDELNQIKDW
+2406 SEELNTIKDW

-2424 STLGTAEAIA
+2424 SSLGTAEAIA

-2447 LNGMLNDLELIKLNK
+2447 LQGMLNDLELIKLNK

-2481 KISDGSGISA
+2481 KISNGTGISS
-2491 PIKSTGEQTE
+2491 PVKPTSEQTE
-2501 GVPSGKGTGTRQGTV
+2501 GISVGEGTKPRQGTV

-2529 SAGLS
+2529 SASLS

-2543 STKQADKLIDKMRNA
+2543 SSKQADKLIDKMQNA
-2558 TTEQELNDAYFEALN
+2558 KTEQELNDAYFEALA
-2573 YLSNNPGKIDPNII
+2573 YLSNNAGKIDPNLI
-2587 ANTFAAVTEEK
+2587 ASTYNSVMETN
-2598 NFNDENPTPTYQSI
+2598 NFNDKNPNPTYSSI
-2612 KKGTYLMPKTPMFKN
+2612 KKGMYLMPKTPMFKN
-2627 ENPSPVEIVKKG
+2627 ENPSPVEIIKKG
-2639 PKAIVIKDI
+2639 AKGIVIKDI
-2648 NTNESMNIKPEDL
+2648 NTNETMEIKPEDL
-2661 SKFVTMTEEGLKQL
+2661 SKFVNMTEEGLQEL
-2675 GGVELTQEDIREIEA
+2675 GGVKLTQEDIREIEE
-2690 NAEVIANTLENT
+2690 NAQVIADTLENI
-2702 AELNKA
+2702 AELNKS
-2708 ADEVKNAQT
+2708 ADEVKNAEV
-2717 KGSFKEKLKKKNC
+2717 KGSFREKLKSKDC
-2730 NI
+2730 NIKQL

>member
-6 NENLDVTGR
+6 NDNLDVTGR

-56 NPNSDPQKATIQ
+56 NPSSDPQRPTIQ

-79 MPYSSNQLANTSQQ
+79 MPYSPNQLANTSEQ
-93 RTQARL
+93 RTEARL

-105 AYTLEDN
+105 AYTLQDN
-112 AQYSKPFMYDST
+112 SQYSKPFMYDST

-156 INNTSIADDFI
+156 VNNTSIIDDYI
-167 RTATNSFFPMLGQ
+167 RTATTSFFPMVGQ
-180 GLIANPKSYAQLF
+180 GLIANPKSYLQLF

-200 YDQSEDYEEYS
+200 YDLSEDYEEYS
-211 NIGYSSRGGP
+211 NLGYSTRGGP
-221 LAFINNVFNSLG
+221 LAFMNNVFNSLG

-256 VGSIEPGAGT
+256 LGTGVEPGGGT
-266 AAGGVIGAAAGGA
+266 AAGGVLGAAAGGA
-279 MGVIRGLYSLP
+279 MGVVRGLFALP
-290 KSLFNMGKYGG
+290 KSLFNMGRYGG

-320 NTAIKSTANFV
+320 NTAVKSIANFV
-331 NPVNNTVTAYR
+331 NPVNNTVTAFK

-347 QGLARASRTAG
+347 TGLARASRTAG
-358 GFFRDVIGMN
+358 GFFRDVIGIN

-410 KRSKV
+410 KRSKI
-415 AGFQDTWKNGML
+415 AGFQDTWKNAML
-427 VFYSNKLA
+427 VYYSNKIA
-435 FPNLFGNRLF
+435 FPNLFGNKLF
-445 RNMSQTIGKIG
+445 RNMSQTLGKIG
-456 DEFDLVYQAG
+456 DEFDLVYKAG

-501 YFKTNLVEGTQEVL
+501 YFKTNLVEGAQEVL

-532 DSTKTNFDYSM
+532 DSTKANFDYSM

-569 AFLKPLDVRIPRWA
+569 AFLKPLDVRIPRWV

-597 KTYTKDR
+597 KKHTKDR
-604 KEYGTAVKNAMNRM
+604 REYGEKIKNAMNRM

-642 LADDETDDK
+642 LADDETDEK

-672 TFKVWLGNFE
+672 TFKVWLNNFE

-689 KDLENTLSL
+689 KDLESTLNL

-709 MTSYVSKAKKIQSRY
+709 MSRYVSRAKKIQARY

-760 SLYNLTFLGETFDL
+760 ALYNLTFLGETFDL

-784 QLGSLDAIKNMP
+784 ELGSLDAIKNMP

-807 RLTNNIKML
+807 RLTDNIKML

-828 QAAVTQ
+828 QAAIAQ
-834 AEKKERLLNKLQTF
+834 AEKKERLLNKLQKF
-848 QDTQIDYLTFKKGA
+848 QDTQIDYLTFKKAA
-862 EALELLKREA
+862 EALEILKREA
-872 KVAGKKTNI
+872 KAAGKKANI

-891 DYYKKSGKNPKKD
+891 AYYKKQGKNVKKD

-916 SGSDSN
+916 SGSDAN

-932 NDGMLSLYK
+932 NNGILSLYK

-963 TDSDGF
+963 IDSDGF

-983 WLTRQNY
+983 WLSRQNY
-990 YKEVIDQS
+990 YKEIIDQS

-1016 YVDLDQF
+1016 YVDLEQF

-1050 GSVLYDKYVKIL
+1050 GSVLYNKYITIL
-1062 NDTARAQEQRA
+1062 NDTARIQEQRA

-1138 QTQKKTIEAEI
+1138 QTQRKAIEAEI

-1156 PADDPAAILQQ
+1156 PADDPAAMLQQ

-1184 NKIVE
+1184 DKIVE

-1194 LVSPSDDNML
+1194 LINPSDDNML
-1204 GLSEAKMKEIKA
+1204 GLSEERMKEIKA

-1241 MAVFELIN
+1241 MAVYELIT
-1249 NYLNSTEVISSKE
+1249 NYLNSIEVISAKE
-1262 KQKKAE
+1262 KQKKEE
-1268 EKVNSDI
+1268 EKVDSNI

-1283 DYQIT
+1283 DYQIK
-1288 LKQID
+1288 LKEID
-1293 ERYTALLEELKDIFI
+1293 ERYAALLEELKDIFI
-1308 KRGASTTPTETEVS
+1308 KRGASTTPTETEIS
-1322 TKTSWA
+1322 TKSSWSE
-1328 DIQKSAPALYKTLLD
+1328 IQKSAPALYKTLLD

-1380 NVEKESAKIIK
+1380 NVERESAKIIK

-1406 KLPADIA
+1406 KLPANIA
-1413 NITRSSRIE
+1413 NITPASKIK
-1422 PYVKVIAA
+1422 PYEDVIAA
-1430 LNNMVATG
+1430 LKNMVETG
-1438 KVVDL
+1438 KAVDI
-1443 KTKTTKDLTKEEITN
+1443 KTKLTKDLTKEEIAN
-1458 IKSDIKEFQRLV
+1458 IKSDIKELQKLV
-1470 DWLRENRV
+1470 DWLSENK
-1478 AEDETLFDVTD
+1478 AIEDETLFDVTH
-1489 NIFTEKVKNR
+1489 NIFTEKVQNR
-1499 ASEIEE
+1499 AGEIEE
-1505 VRDENGVLIERRID
+1505 IRDENGVLIERRID

-1533 DIETTPGKEAFVYG
+1533 DIESTPGKEAFVYE

-1569 PSPIMSAYDAIVESG
+1569 PSPIMSAYDAIIESD

-1590 KLDAFLKSFTQWAM
+1590 KLDAFLKSFTQWVM
-1604 ISGAVFKDKTG
+1604 TSGPVFRDKTG

-1639 YNTVASLAFKQSSDA
+1639 YNSVASLAFKHSSDA
-1654 GNMLDD
+1654 GNILDD
-1660 LIKDFLTREGINFKE
+1660 LIKDFLTREGTGFKQ
-1675 ITKPEKMSKKAFDN
+1675 ITKPEKISKKAFDN
-1689 LFGKNGFIR
+1689 LFGKNGIIR
-1698 KFRDGIIDGDYII
+1698 KFRDGIVDGDYIV

-1740 GEVQIIDI
+1740 GDVEIIDI
-1748 KALGSGSWKIFNSD
+1748 KALGSGSWNIFNSD

-1782 ERDSEVAKIKENLL
+1782 ERDSEVAKIKQNLL

-1829 IEVDVDTE
+1829 IEVNVDTE

-1871 EVTTQP
+1871 EGTTQP
-1877 TQTPVANIEVNKD
+1877 TQAPASDIKAKRAEIESKLEAFSNTIESEFEEGDYNKVLALAEKQVKDGKILQTPENVQLITNYPKLFEEFVKATDARNKTIEAFDKEAVLAGKPKELPIYTIESTVNKAT
-1890 DIERRIVELNKRYD
+1890 
-1904 EVKYDKE
+1904 
-1911 MQEIFDS
+1911 DS
-1918 LTKGILPNGFRFGS
+1918 LK
-1932 SMGIVEKYIP
+1932 
-1942 EENRWISVVDNIL
+1942 
-1955 ALDKDMIKAIDKYFS
+1955 IK
-1970 QQGLG
+1970 
-1975 QKIFNTNAEYKKQ
+1975 
-1988 IKPFE
+1988 
-1993 EKEEQ
+1993 
-1998 ENKNIENEL
+1998 
-2007 VKLLSTKEGILIRK
+2007 
-2021 DWSLGKGLGY
+2021 
-2031 SGKGADGII
+2031 
-2040 EIDEDE
+2040 
-2046 NGNKFEAEYY
+2046 
-2056 LTGENDD
+2056 
-2063 WIEESYFLGKT
+2063 WIEARKETITNIQLIKIGNYAAEELINYKN
-2074 KQEVIDKINAEY
+2074 KLQE
-2086 GTELAALE
+2086 ELAALE
-2094 GTTQPTL
+2094 DTTQSTL

-2109 VVADNVNQQIIYNG
+2109 IVADNVGQKIIYNG
-2123 KVGTLRLIGNVYT
+2123 KVGTLGLVNNVYSISYT
-2136 IMYSDG
+2136 DG
-2142 TGGQLLYKQDE
+2142 TAEELLYQQKS

-2221 EKEINEL
+2221 EKEINDL

-2233 IYKSEIEKLQ
+2233 IYKSEIERLQ

-2252 TKSDDYKRQI
+2252 TKSDEYKRQI

-2273 DQTVKAESLA
+2273 DQTVKTESLA

-2308 YNTEVEIL
+2308 YNTEIEIL
-2316 NNRIEDL
+2316 NDRIEDL

-2332 TSGNLNDLIAAL
+2332 TSGNLNDLIATL

-2351 KFYAGKTPQDQKND
+2351 KFYAGKTVQDQKKD

-2377 ISKKITEIMEKDF
+2377 LSKRITEIMEKDF

-2416 TNKTIEEL
+2416 TNKTIEDL
-2424 STLGTAEAIA
+2424 SALGTAEAIA

-2467 KKPQTAASKVFGPK
+2467 KKPQTAANKVFGPK

-2516 DEAKKSLEESLAI
+2516 DEAKKSLEESLGI
-2529 SAGLS
+2529 SASLS

-2558 TTEQELNDAYFEALN
+2558 NTEQELNDAYFEALN

-2675 GGVELTQEDIREIEA
+2675 GGVELTQEDIREIEE
-2690 NAEVIANTLENT
+2690 NAQVIANTLENT
-2702 AELNKA
+2702 VELNKA
-2708 ADEVKNAQT
+2708 ADAVKNAQT
-2717 KGSFKEKLKKKNC
+2717 KGSFREKLKKKIC
-2730 NI
+2730 NT

>member
-44 AQNPQRPPIQIE
+44 AQNPQRPPVQIE
-56 NPNSDPQKATIQ
+56 NPNSDPQRPTIQ

-79 MPYSSNQLANTSQQ
+79 MPYSPNQLANTSQQ

-112 AQYSKPFMYDST
+112 SQYSKPFMYDST

-156 INNTSIADDFI
+156 VNNTSIIDDYI
-167 RTATNSFFPMLGQ
+167 RTATTSFFPMLGQ

-211 NIGYSSRGGP
+211 NIGYSTRGGP

-246 ALEGAIEGAI
+246 ALEGAIEGA
-256 VGSIEPGAGT
+256 VLGTGVEPGGGT
-266 AAGGVIGAAAGGA
+266 AAGGVLGAAAGGA
-279 MGVIRGLYSLP
+279 MGVVRGLFALP
-290 KSLFNMGKYGG
+290 KSLFNMGRYGG

-320 NTAIKSTANFV
+320 NTAVKSTANFV
-331 NPVNNTVTAYR
+331 NPVNNTVTAFK

-347 QGLARASRTAG
+347 TGLARASRTAG

-410 KRSKV
+410 KRSKI

-427 VFYSNKLA
+427 VYYSNKLA
-435 FPNLFGNRLF
+435 FPNLFGNKLF

-456 DEFDLVYQAG
+456 DEFDLVYKAG

-501 YFKTNLVEGTQEVL
+501 YFKTNLVEGAQEVL

-532 DSTKTNFDYSM
+532 DSTKANFDYSM

-604 KEYGTAVKNAMNRM
+604 REYGETIKNAMNRM

-642 LADDETDDK
+642 LADDETDEK

-689 KDLENTLSL
+689 KDLESTLSL

-709 MTSYVSKAKKIQSRY
+709 MASYVSRAKKIQARY

-760 SLYNLTFLGETFDL
+760 ALYNLTFLGETFDL

-828 QAAVTQ
+828 QAAIAQ
-834 AEKKERLLNKLQTF
+834 AEKKERLLNKLQKF

-872 KVAGKKTNI
+872 KAAGKKANI

-910 ELLKDL
+910 DLLKDL
-916 SGSDSN
+916 SGSDAN

-983 WLTRQNY
+983 WLSRQNY
-990 YKEVIDQS
+990 YKEIIDQS

-1138 QTQKKTIEAEI
+1138 QTQRKAIEAEI

-1184 NKIVE
+1184 DKIVE

-1194 LVSPSDDNML
+1194 LISPSDDNML
-1204 GLSEAKMKEIKA
+1204 GLSEKRMKEIKA

-1249 NYLNSTEVISSKE
+1249 NYLDSTEVISSKE

-1293 ERYTALLEELKDIFI
+1293 ERYAALLEELKDIFI
-1308 KRGASTTPTETEVS
+1308 KRGASTTPTETEIS

-1413 NITRSSRIE
+1413 NITPSSRIE

-1430 LNNMVATG
+1430 LNNMVETG
-1438 KVVDL
+1438 KAVNL

-1505 VRDENGVLIERRID
+1505 IRDENGVLIERRID

-1569 PSPIMSAYDAIVESG
+1569 PSPIMSAYDAIIESD

-1604 ISGAVFKDKTG
+1604 TSGAVFKDKTG

-1639 YNTVASLAFKQSSDA
+1639 YNSVASLAFKHSSDA

-1660 LIKDFLTREGINFKE
+1660 LIKDFLTRDGINFKE
-1675 ITKPEKMSKKAFDN
+1675 ITKPEKVSKKAFDN
-1689 LFGKNGFIR
+1689 MFGKNGFIR

-1877 TQTPVANIEVNKD
+1877 TQAPVSDIEVISENYTPELLRANPNKLFLFGD
-1890 DIERRIVELNKRYD
+1890 NNTRTGKGGQAIIRD
-1904 EVKYDKE
+1904 E
-1911 MQEIFDS
+1911 
-1918 LTKGILPNGFRFGS
+1918 PNA
-1932 SMGIVEKYIP
+1932 MGI
-1942 EENRWISVVDNIL
+1942 S
-1955 ALDKDMIKAIDKYFS
+1955 
-1970 QQGLG
+1970 
-1975 QKIFNTNAEYKKQ
+1975 T
-1988 IKPFE
+1988 
-1993 EKEEQ
+1993 
-1998 ENKNIENEL
+1998 
-2007 VKLLSTKEGILIRK
+2007 KLLPKNTLEAFMSDDQLADNKAVIDSDIKKAKDRAAKEGKTIVLPK
-2021 DWSLGKGLGY
+2021 GGFGTGLASLATK
-2031 SGKGADGII
+2031 APQT
-2040 EIDEDE
+2040 
-2046 NGNKFEAEYY
+2046 FVY
-2056 LTGENDD
+2056 LNQRLQEEFGFNNTTG
-2063 WIEESYFLGKT
+2063 
-2074 KQEVIDKINAEY
+2074 
-2086 GTELAALE
+2086 ELAALE
-2094 GTTQPTL
+2094 GTTEPTL

-2109 VVADNVNQQIIYNG
+2109 VVADNVGQKIIYNG
-2123 KVGTLRLIGNVYT
+2123 KVGTLRLVNNVYSISYT
-2136 IMYSDG
+2136 DG
-2142 TGGQLLYKQDE
+2142 TAEELLYQQKS

-2228 EDEIR
+2228 EEDIR
-2233 IYKSEIEKLQ
+2233 IYKSEIQKLQ

-2308 YNTEVEIL
+2308 YNTEVETL
-2316 NNRIEDL
+2316 TNRIEDL

-2351 KFYAGKTPQDQKND
+2351 KFYAGKTPQDQKKD

-2377 ISKKITEIMEKDF
+2377 ISKRITEIMEKDF

-2491 PIKSTGEQTE
+2491 PVKSTGEQTE
-2501 GVPSGKGTGTRQGTV
+2501 GVPSGKGAGTRQGTV

-2587 ANTFAAVTEEK
+2587 ANTFTAVTEEK

-2675 GGVELTQEDIREIEA
+2675 GGVELTQEDIREIEE
-2690 NAEVIANTLENT
+2690 NAQVIANTLENT

-2708 ADEVKNAQT
+2708 ADAVKNAQT
-2717 KGSFKEKLKKKNC
+2717 TGSFRDRLKNKNC

>member
-38 TQNNLF
+38 TQSNLF

-56 NPNSDPQKATIQ
+56 NPNSDPQRATIQ

-93 RTQARL
+93 RTEARL

-105 AYTLEDN
+105 AYTLQDN
-112 AQYSKPFMYDST
+112 SQYSKPFMYDST

-156 INNTSIADDFI
+156 VNNTSIVDDYI
-167 RTATNSFFPMLGQ
+167 RTATTSFFPMVGQ

-211 NIGYSSRGGP
+211 NIGYSTRGGP

-279 MGVIRGLYSLP
+279 MGVVRGLFALP
-290 KSLFNMGKYGG
+290 KSLFNMGRYGG

-320 NTAIKSTANFV
+320 NAAVKSTANFV
-331 NPVNNTVTAYR
+331 NPVNNTVTAFK

-347 QGLARASRTAG
+347 TGLARASRTAG

-410 KRSKV
+410 KRSKI

-427 VFYSNKLA
+427 VYYSNKLA

-456 DEFDLVYQAG
+456 NEFDLVYKAG

-501 YFKTNLVEGTQEVL
+501 YFKTNLVEGAQEVL

-532 DSTKTNFDYSM
+532 DSTKANFDYSM

-604 KEYGTAVKNAMNRM
+604 REYGETIKNAMNRM

-642 LADDETDDK
+642 LADDETDEK

-689 KDLENTLSL
+689 KDLESTLSL

-709 MTSYVSKAKKIQSRY
+709 MANYVSRAKKIQARY

-828 QAAVTQ
+828 QAAVAQ
-834 AEKKERLLNKLQTF
+834 AEKKERLLNKLQKF
-848 QDTQIDYLTFKKGA
+848 QDTQVDYLTFKKAA

-872 KVAGKKTNI
+872 KAAGKKGNI
-881 EDLDAAKEII
+881 EDLNAAKEII
-891 DYYKKSGKNPKKD
+891 AYYKKQGKNVKKD

-916 SGSDSN
+916 SGSDAN
-922 YLKMMRELKA
+922 YLKMMRQLKA
-932 NDGMLSLYK
+932 TDGMLSLYK

-983 WLTRQNY
+983 WLSRQNY
-990 YKEVIDQS
+990 YKEIIDQS

-1184 NKIVE
+1184 DKIVE

-1204 GLSEAKMKEIKA
+1204 GLSEKRMKEIKA

-1241 MAVFELIN
+1241 MAVYELIS
-1249 NYLNSTEVISSKE
+1249 NYLDSTEVISSKE

-1293 ERYTALLEELKDIFI
+1293 ERYAALLEELKDIFI
-1308 KRGASTTPTETEVS
+1308 KRGASTTPTETEIS

-1406 KLPADIA
+1406 KLPANIA
-1413 NITRSSRIE
+1413 NITPASKIK
-1422 PYVKVIAA
+1422 PYEDVIAA
-1430 LNNMVATG
+1430 LKNMVETG
-1438 KVVDL
+1438 KVVDI
-1443 KTKTTKDLTKEEITN
+1443 KTKLTKDLTKEEIVN
-1458 IKSDIKEFQRLV
+1458 IKSDIKELQKLV
-1470 DWLRENRV
+1470 DWLSENK
-1478 AEDETLFDVTD
+1478 AIEDETLFDVTH
-1489 NIFTEKVKNR
+1489 NIFIEKVQNR

-1533 DIETTPGKEAFVYG
+1533 DIETTPGKEAFVYE

-1554 KKYDDEGNITETYDV
+1554 SKYDDEGNITETYDV
-1569 PSPIMSAYDAIVESG
+1569 PSPIMSAYDAIIESD

-1590 KLDAFLKSFTQWAM
+1590 KLDAFLKSFTQWVM
-1604 ISGAVFKDKTG
+1604 ISGPVFRDKTG

-1639 YNTVASLAFKQSSDA
+1639 YNTVASLAFKQASDA

-1660 LIKDFLTREGINFKE
+1660 LIKDFLTREGAGFKQ

-1689 LFGKNGFIR
+1689 LFGKNGFIK

-1711 VGAGDLV
+1711 VGAADLV

-1740 GEVQIIDI
+1740 GDVEIIDI

-1782 ERDSEVAKIKENLL
+1782 ERDSEVAQIKKNLL

-1877 TQTPVANIEVNKD
+1877 TQA
-1890 DIERRIVELNKRYD
+1890 
-1904 EVKYDKE
+1904 
-1911 MQEIFDS
+1911 
-1918 LTKGILPNGFRFGS
+1918 
-1932 SMGIVEKYIP
+1932 
-1942 EENRWISVVDNIL
+1942 
-1955 ALDKDMIKAIDKYFS
+1955 
-1970 QQGLG
+1970 
-1975 QKIFNTNAEYKKQ
+1975 
-1988 IKPFE
+1988 
-1993 EKEEQ
+1993 
-1998 ENKNIENEL
+1998 
-2007 VKLLSTKEGILIRK
+2007 
-2021 DWSLGKGLGY
+2021 
-2031 SGKGADGII
+2031 
-2040 EIDEDE
+2040 
-2046 NGNKFEAEYY
+2046 
-2056 LTGENDD
+2056 
-2063 WIEESYFLGKT
+2063 
-2074 KQEVIDKINAEY
+2074 
-2086 GTELAALE
+2086 
-2094 GTTQPTL
+2094 GTTQSTL

-2273 DQTVKAESLA
+2273 DETVKAESLA

-2323 KASNETVKI
+2323 KASNETVKM
-2332 TSGNLNDLIAAL
+2332 TSGDLNDFIAAL

-2424 STLGTAEAIA
+2424 SVLGTAEAIA

-2516 DEAKKSLEESLAI
+2516 DEAKKSLEESLAV

-2598 NFNDENPTPTYQSI
+2598 NFNDENPIPTYQSI
-2612 KKGTYLMPKTPMFKN
+2612 KKGMYLMPKTPMFKN

-2675 GGVELTQEDIREIEA
+2675 GGVELTQEDIREIEE
-2690 NAEVIANTLENT
+2690 NAQVIANTLENT

-2708 ADEVKNAQT
+2708 ANKVKNAQT
-2717 KGSFKEKLKKKNC
+2717 TGSFKEQLIKKIC
-2730 NI
+2730 NT

>member
-44 AQNPQRPPIQIE
+44 AQNPQRPPVQIE
-56 NPNSDPQKATIQ
+56 NPNSDPQRPTIQ

-79 MPYSSNQLANTSQQ
+79 MPYSPNQLANTSQQ

-112 AQYSKPFMYDST
+112 SQYSKPFMYDST

-156 INNTSIADDFI
+156 VNNTSIIDDYI
-167 RTATNSFFPMLGQ
+167 RTATTSFFPMLGQ

-211 NIGYSSRGGP
+211 NIGYSTRGGP

-246 ALEGAIEGAI
+246 ALEGAIEGA
-256 VGSIEPGAGT
+256 VLGTGVEPGGGT
-266 AAGGVIGAAAGGA
+266 AAGGVLGAAAGGA
-279 MGVIRGLYSLP
+279 MGVVRGLFALP
-290 KSLFNMGKYGG
+290 KSLFNMGRYGG

-331 NPVNNTVTAYR
+331 NPVNNTVTAYNQ
-342 EYDNL
+342 YDNL
-347 QGLARASRTAG
+347 TGLARASRTAG

-410 KRSKV
+410 KRSKI

-427 VFYSNKLA
+427 VYYSNKLA
-435 FPNLFGNRLF
+435 FPNLFGNKLF

-456 DEFDLVYQAG
+456 DEFDLVYKAG

-501 YFKTNLVEGTQEVL
+501 YFKTNLVEGAQEVL

-532 DSTKTNFDYSM
+532 DSTKANFDYSM

-604 KEYGTAVKNAMNRM
+604 REYGETIKNAMNRM

-642 LADDETDDK
+642 LADDETDEK

-689 KDLENTLSL
+689 KDLESTLSL

-709 MTSYVSKAKKIQSRY
+709 MASYVSRAKKIQARY

-760 SLYNLTFLGETFDL
+760 ALYNLTFLGETFDL

-828 QAAVTQ
+828 QAAIAQ
-834 AEKKERLLNKLQTF
+834 AEKKERLLNKLQKF

-872 KVAGKKTNI
+872 KAAGKKANI

-910 ELLKDL
+910 DLLKDL
-916 SGSDSN
+916 SGSDAN

-983 WLTRQNY
+983 WLSRQNY
-990 YKEVIDQS
+990 YKEIIDQS

-1138 QTQKKTIEAEI
+1138 QTQRKAIEAEI

-1184 NKIVE
+1184 DKIVE

-1194 LVSPSDDNML
+1194 LISPSDDNML
-1204 GLSEAKMKEIKA
+1204 GLSEKRMKEIKA

-1222 KSFPETYDDTQ
+1222 RSFPETYDDTQ

-1241 MAVFELIN
+1241 MAVVELIN
-1249 NYLNSTEVISSKE
+1249 NYLDSTEVISSKE

-1293 ERYTALLEELKDIFI
+1293 ERYAALLEELKDIFI
-1308 KRGASTTPTETEVS
+1308 KRGASTTPTETEIS

-1413 NITRSSRIE
+1413 NITPSSRIE

-1430 LNNMVATG
+1430 LNNMVETG
-1438 KVVDL
+1438 KAVNL

-1505 VRDENGVLIERRID
+1505 IRDENGVLIERRID

-1569 PSPIMSAYDAIVESG
+1569 PSPIMSAYDAIIESD

-1604 ISGAVFKDKTG
+1604 TSGAVFKDKTG

-1639 YNTVASLAFKQSSDA
+1639 YNSVASLAFKHSSDA

-1660 LIKDFLTREGINFKE
+1660 LIKDFLTRDGINFKQ
-1675 ITKPEKMSKKAFDN
+1675 ITKPEKVSKKAFDN
-1689 LFGKNGFIR
+1689 MFGKNGFIR

-1877 TQTPVANIEVNKD
+1877 TQA
-1890 DIERRIVELNKRYD
+1890 
-1904 EVKYDKE
+1904 
-1911 MQEIFDS
+1911 
-1918 LTKGILPNGFRFGS
+1918 
-1932 SMGIVEKYIP
+1932 
-1942 EENRWISVVDNIL
+1942 
-1955 ALDKDMIKAIDKYFS
+1955 
-1970 QQGLG
+1970 
-1975 QKIFNTNAEYKKQ
+1975 
-1988 IKPFE
+1988 
-1993 EKEEQ
+1993 
-1998 ENKNIENEL
+1998 
-2007 VKLLSTKEGILIRK
+2007 
-2021 DWSLGKGLGY
+2021 
-2031 SGKGADGII
+2031 
-2040 EIDEDE
+2040 
-2046 NGNKFEAEYY
+2046 
-2056 LTGENDD
+2056 
-2063 WIEESYFLGKT
+2063 
-2074 KQEVIDKINAEY
+2074 
-2086 GTELAALE
+2086 
-2094 GTTQPTL
+2094 GTTEPAL

-2109 VVADNVNQQIIYNG
+2109 IVADNVGQKIIYNG
-2123 KVGTLRLIGNVYT
+2123 KVGTLRLVNNVYSISYT
-2136 IMYSDG
+2136 DD
-2142 TGGQLLYKQDE
+2142 TAEELLYQQKS

-2166 VLPTIIT
+2166 ILPTIIT
-2173 NVGQVK
+2173 NVGQIK

-2228 EDEIR
+2228 EEDIR
-2233 IYKSEIEKLQ
+2233 IYKSEIQKLQ

-2273 DQTVKAESLA
+2273 DETIKAESLT

-2323 KASNETVKI
+2323 KAFNETVKI
-2332 TSGNLNDLIAAL
+2332 TSGNLNDLIATL

-2351 KFYAGKTPQDQKND
+2351 KFYAGKTPQDQKKD

-2377 ISKKITEIMEKDF
+2377 ISKRITEIMEKDF

-2440 LDNQINV
+2440 LDSQINV

-2491 PIKSTGEQTE
+2491 PVKSTGEQTE
-2501 GVPSGKGTGTRQGTV
+2501 GVPSGKGAGTRQGTV

-2587 ANTFAAVTEEK
+2587 ANTFTAVTEEK

-2675 GGVELTQEDIREIEA
+2675 GGVELTQEDIREIEE
-2690 NAEVIANTLENT
+2690 NAQVIANTLENT

-2717 KGSFKEKLKKKNC
+2717 KGSFKEKLIKKEC
-2730 NI
+2730 NIKTL